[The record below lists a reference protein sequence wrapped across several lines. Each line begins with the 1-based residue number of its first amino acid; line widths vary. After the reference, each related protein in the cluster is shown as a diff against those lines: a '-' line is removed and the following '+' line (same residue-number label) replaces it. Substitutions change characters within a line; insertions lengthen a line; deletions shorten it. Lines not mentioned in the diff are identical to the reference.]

1 MSKLKISRRMITLIV
16 GIACAVIAV
25 VVALSLMLGS
35 YGSWKGYYNTLIE
48 EREHQKY
55 LDSLPLE
62 FTGISAALADGVVF
76 YDNGTA
82 DPEAYDFTVS
92 ANFTEKGREFSRKLS
107 LGDYSIE
114 VPDDFADHGGAVT
127 VSYTWQPEK
136 AEDAAE
142 DDPLPDPITK
152 TTQVNISLVAPDE
165 TVYKVTAMPTFFKP
179 GEAENMN
186 GDKVT
191 LPLLN
196 DTNYTYTEYVIE
208 GFARF
213 DYAEPKITIKKPLVA
228 ELAYKLVGAD
238 AEIEVNNVN
247 CHFEAGIEG
256 ASLSFD
262 DDSSAFVITPD
273 AENTVEFASLK
284 SDNLTI
290 AGTGTVRISG
300 TTLKTGALTVKS
312 GATLVVQDCGSAID
326 ATSLMFEAGS
336 DVTCLTSENGIML
349 RGNAKLFG
357 SLTVRDQDSNTD
369 KTGMEVVANDVSIEL
384 AETSSV
390 TFESFTYGIGRFG
403 EYTNPTVLLPYGT
416 EQTDGGSLE
425 AGEKASWYVTGEDEQ
440 THKILVMKNITA
452 GSFCNASEKVMDY
465 ESMYTVVKAPTA
477 TEEGLATA
485 EGMDDVILPVLG
497 KENYTFAEEANN
509 VVAFTHNDTKLVIRV
524 PVDGERI
531 TVDGTVYN
539 KLTAQTHL
547 STADMAVT
555 YDDVNGFTISV
566 AEGKTAEFTSLS
578 GNKLVIAGKGKVSL
592 TGSTLTTKALVVKS
606 GALLSIQGVGT
617 AIESSSI
624 LFEAGSDVTCLTTE
638 DSIKLR
644 GTAKLFGKLYIADQ
658 DGDRDKTAV
667 NIPVDGVT
675 IELARSSRITIDSFT
690 YAFGQFNGELRNAQ
704 VLMPYGTF
712 AKSSGDL
719 GDGERAGW
727 FVIDGSGRQD
737 IMTLKN
743 IKDAATMCVA
753 IVMPSLEGVTVEQQP
768 TPTTTGKATTEDGE
782 TIVLP
787 VLSKE
792 NYAFEEKEN
801 NVVTFTHYETAI
813 AFDVTVDGERLTIDG
828 TAYNKITAQTH
839 LSSADMAV
847 TYDDVNGYNLSVNE
861 GSEVT
866 FGNMKAD
873 KITLSGKGALKLTAA
888 NNALTTTDLVVSDG
902 TLNIIATMHN
912 AIVTENM
919 TIAEGATVNVTA
931 PGTTEYQNM
940 LIFNGN
946 IVINGTLS
954 AVNTGA
960 NGSTAITLNK
970 ATALMDITIGENA
983 YLYIENFEVGIG
995 VWEGNAANGKLHLP
1009 GGATRSATEEGPDPN
1024 LNTFGYYVG
1033 DGQGEEDYII
1043 KCVNI
1048 ARNYLYFP
1056 RVDVIIGQTA

>member
-16 GIACAVIAV
+16 GIGCAVIAV

-165 TVYKVTAMPTFFKP
+165 TVYKVTAMPTFFEP

-196 DTNYTYTEYVIE
+196 DTNYTYTEYVTE

-247 CHFEAGIEG
+247 CHFAVDMPN
-256 ASLSFD
+256 ASLSYD
-262 DDSSAFVITPD
+262 DDSSAFVITSD

-336 DVTCLTSENGIML
+336 DVTCLTSANGIML

-357 SLTVRDQDSNTD
+357 ALTVRDQNGDTD
-369 KTGMEVVANDVSIEL
+369 MTGMEVVANDVSIEL

-390 TFESFTYGIGRFG
+390 TFESFTFGIGRFG
-403 EYTNPTVLLPYGT
+403 SYTNPTVLLPYGT
-416 EQTDGGSLE
+416 EQTDSGSLE

-524 PVDGERI
+524 PVEGERI
-531 TVDGTVYN
+531 TIGGVTYNALTIATHLDIAVLSGSYADGAYTLTVADGETAALGAVSTSGGVTITGDGTVN
-539 KLTAQTHL
+539 V
-547 STADMAVT
+547 SGEITADVLTVRSGTALNVTNEGKAVT
-555 YDDVNGFTISV
+555 ANG
-566 AEGKTAEFTSLS
+566 
-578 GNKLVIAGKGKVSL
+578 
-592 TGSTLTTKALVVKS
+592 
-606 GALLSIQGVGT
+606 
-617 AIESSSI
+617 I
-624 LFEAGSDVTCLTTE
+624 LFEEGSNVALLTAE
-638 DSIKLR
+638 DSIVLR
-644 GTAKLFGKLYIADQ
+644 GNAQLFGTLLIKDK
-658 DGDRDKTAV
+658 DGDTDKTAV
-667 NIPVDGVT
+667 NIQVDGVT

-719 GDGERAGW
+719 GEGERAGW
-727 FVIDGSGRQD
+727 FIVDGSGRQD

-743 IKDAATMCVA
+743 ITAAATMEVA

-768 TPTTTGKATTEDGE
+768 TPTTTGKATTEDGS

-787 VLSKE
+787 VLSAK
-792 NYAFEEKEN
+792 NYAFEEKTD

-813 AFDVTVDGERLTIDG
+813 SFDVTVEGERLTVDG
-828 TAYNKITAQTH
+828 TVYNPITASTH
-839 LSSADMAV
+839 LADGDMAV
-847 TYDDVNGYNLSVNE
+847 SYADGVYTFTVAE
-861 GSEVT
+861 GKTAE
-866 FGNMKAD
+866 FGKISGKALVLD
-873 KITLSGKGALKLTAA
+873 GKGTLSLAA
-888 NNALTTTDLVVSDG
+888 ASNVLVVDELTVNAG
-902 TLNIIATMHN
+902 ILNIEASASAM
-912 AIVTENM
+912 VLDNM
-919 TIAEGATVNVTA
+919 TIAEGAAVNVTA
-931 PGTTEYQNM
+931 PTAPTDNM
-940 LIFNGN
+940 IALNN
-946 IVINGTLS
+946 RIVIDGTLTC
-954 AVNTGA
+954 VNA
-960 NGSTAITLNK
+960 SDVNKVTAIY
-970 ATALMDITIGENA
+970 ATNTNGKMDITVGRNGHVLIR
-983 YLYIENFEVGIG
+983 NFEVTFGIFSQG
-995 VWEGNAANGKLHLP
+995 VPKGMIHLP
-1009 GGATRSATEEGPDPN
+1009 AGTVAAEIEKDDSGA
-1024 LNTFGYYVG
+1024 LNNWGYYID
-1033 DGQGEEDYII
+1033 DGGEKDWLLRYESTSWTWYSNVDTD
-1043 KCVNI
+1043 I
-1048 ARNYLYFP
+1048 A
-1056 RVDVIIGQTA
+1056 AE

>member
-1 MSKLKISRRMITLIV
+1 MNKPKMSLKLIKIIV
-16 GIACAVIAV
+16 GIACGVI
-25 VVALSLMLGS
+25 VVAVALGVMFGS
-35 YGSWKGYYNTLIE
+35 YGNWRGYYDRLMA

-55 LDSLPLE
+55 LESLPLE

-127 VSYTWQPEK
+127 ISYTYQPEK

-165 TVYKVTAMPTFFKP
+165 TVYKVTAMPTFFEP

-186 GDKVT
+186 GDRVT

-196 DTNYTYTEYVIE
+196 DTNYTYTEYVTE

-213 DYAEPKITIKKPLVA
+213 DYAEPKVTVKKPLVA
-228 ELAYKLVGAD
+228 QLAFRLTADSSVEEL
-238 AEIEVNNVN
+238 NNVN
-247 CHFEAGIEG
+247 CHFAADVPN
-256 ASLSFD
+256 ASLSYD
-262 DDSSAFVITPD
+262 DGNSAFVIAADDGTV
-273 AENTVEFASLK
+273 AEFNSLTA
-284 SDNLTI
+284 DNMTI

-326 ATSLMFEAGS
+326 AASLMFEAGS

-357 SLTVRDQDSNTD
+357 ALTVRDRNGNTD

-403 EYTNPTVLLPYGT
+403 SYTNPTVLLPYGT
-416 EQTDGGSLE
+416 EQTDSGSLGD
-425 AGEKASWYVTGEDEQ
+425 GEKASWYVTGEDEQ

-452 GSFCNASEKVMDY
+452 GSFCNASAKVMDY
-465 ESMYTVVKAPTA
+465 ESIYTVVKAPTA

-497 KENYTFAEEANN
+497 KENYTFAEESDN

-524 PVDGERI
+524 PVEGERITISGVRYNPLTIVTHLDIAGLSGSYADGTYTLTVADGETAQLSGLSAAVDI
-531 TVDGTVYN
+531 TVDGTGTLEVSGSTVSVN
-539 KLTAQTHL
+539 VLT
-547 STADMAVT
+547 VR
-555 YDDVNGFTISV
+555 
-566 AEGKTAEFTSLS
+566 S
-578 GNKLVIAGKGKVSL
+578 GAKLVVQDC
-592 TGSTLTTKALVVKS
+592 TKAITANGGLV
-606 GALLSIQGVGT
+606 
-617 AIESSSI
+617 
-624 LFEAGSDVTCLTTE
+624 FEENSDVTLITAD
-638 DSIKLR
+638 DSIVLS
-644 GTAKLFGKLYIADQ
+644 GSAQLFGTLLIKDK
-658 DGDRDKTAV
+658 DGNTDKTAV

-690 YAFGQFNGELRNAQ
+690 YAFGQFSGTLRDAQ
-704 VLMPYGTF
+704 IVMPYGTF

-727 FVIDGSGRQD
+727 FVVDGSGRHD

-743 IKDAATMCVA
+743 IASGATMDVK

-801 NVVTFTHYETAI
+801 NVVTFTHYDTAI
-813 AFDVTVDGERLTIDG
+813 SFDVTVEGERLTVDG
-828 TAYNKITAQTH
+828 TVYNPITASTH
-839 LSSADMAV
+839 LASGDMAV
-847 TYDDVNGYNLSVNE
+847 SYADGVYTFTVAE
-861 GSEVT
+861 GKTAE
-866 FGNMKAD
+866 FGKISGKALALGG
-873 KITLSGKGALKLTAA
+873 KGTLSLASTS
-888 NNALTTTDLVVSDG
+888 NALVVDELTVSSG
-902 TLNIIATMHN
+902 TLNVEALS
-912 AIVTENM
+912 AAVIVYDM
-919 TIAEGATVNVTA
+919 TIAEGAAVNVTA
-931 PGTTEYQNM
+931 PTAPTGNM
-940 LIFNGN
+940 IELNN
-946 IVINGTLS
+946 KIVIDGTLTC
-954 AVNTGA
+954 VNA
-960 NGSTAITLNK
+960 SDVNKVTAIY
-970 ATALMDITIGENA
+970 ATKTDGTMDITVGRNGHVLIR
-983 YLYIENFEVGIG
+983 NFEVTFGIFSAG
-995 VWEGNAANGKLHLP
+995 VPKGTIHLP
-1009 GGATRSATEEGPDPN
+1009 AGTVEAEIEKDDSGT
-1024 LNTFGYYVG
+1024 LNNWGYYID
-1033 DGQGEEDYII
+1033 DGGERDWLLRYESTSWTYYCEVKTD
-1043 KCVNI
+1043 I
-1048 ARNYLYFP
+1048 A
-1056 RVDVIIGQTA
+1056 AE

>member
-1 MSKLKISRRMITLIV
+1 MNKPKMSLKLIKIIV
-16 GIACAVIAV
+16 GIACGVI
-25 VVALSLMLGS
+25 VVAVTLGVMLGS
-35 YGSWKGYYNTLIE
+35 YGNWRGYYDRLMA

-55 LDSLPLE
+55 LESLPLE

-127 VSYTWQPEK
+127 ISYTYQPEK

-165 TVYKVTAMPTFFKP
+165 TVYKVTAMPTFFESGK
-179 GEAENMN
+179 AENMN

-196 DTNYTYTEYVIE
+196 DTNYTYTEYVTE

-228 ELAYKLVGAD
+228 QLAFRLTAD
-238 AEIEVNNVN
+238 SPVEEVNNVN
-247 CHFEAGIEG
+247 CHFAADVPN
-256 ASLSFD
+256 ASLSYD
-262 DDSSAFVITPD
+262 DESFAFVIAAGNGAV
-273 AENTVEFASLK
+273 AEFNSLTA
-284 SDNLTI
+284 DNVTI

-357 SLTVRDQDSNTD
+357 ALTVRDQDGNTD

-403 EYTNPTVLLPYGT
+403 SYTNPTVLLPYGT
-416 EQTDGGSLE
+416 EQTDSGSLGE
-425 AGEKASWYVTGEDEQ
+425 SEKASWYVTGEDEQ

-465 ESMYTVVKAPTA
+465 ESIYTVVKAPTA

-497 KENYTFAEEANN
+497 KENYTFAEESDN

-524 PVDGERI
+524 PVEGERI
-531 TVDGTVYN
+531 TISGVRYNPLTIVTHLDIAGLSGSYADGAYTLTVADGETAALGAVSTSGGVTITGDGTVN
-539 KLTAQTHL
+539 VNGAI
-547 STADMAVT
+547 TADVLTVRSGTALNVTNAGKAVT
-555 YDDVNGFTISV
+555 ANG
-566 AEGKTAEFTSLS
+566 
-578 GNKLVIAGKGKVSL
+578 
-592 TGSTLTTKALVVKS
+592 
-606 GALLSIQGVGT
+606 
-617 AIESSSI
+617 I
-624 LFEAGSDVTCLTTE
+624 LFEEGSNVALLTAD
-638 DSIKLR
+638 DSIVLS
-644 GTAKLFGKLYIADQ
+644 GSAQLFGTLLIKDK

-690 YAFGQFNGELRNAQ
+690 YAFGQFSGELRNAQ

-719 GDGERAGW
+719 GEGERAGW
-727 FVIDGSGRQD
+727 FIVDGSGSQD

-743 IKDAATMCVA
+743 ITSGATMSVE
-753 IVMPSLEGVTVEQQP
+753 IVIPSVEGVYTVEQQP
-768 TPTTTGKATTEDGE
+768 TLTNTGLATAEGKDD
-782 TIVLP
+782 IILP
-787 VLSKE
+787 KLSKDD
-792 NYAFEEKEN
+792 YTFEAKAD
-801 NVVTFTHYETAI
+801 NVVTFTHYGTGI
-813 AFDVTVDGERLTIDG
+813 SFDVTVEGERLTVDG
-828 TAYNKITAQTH
+828 TVFDPITATTH
-839 LSSADMAV
+839 LASGDMAV
-847 TYDDVNGYNLSVNE
+847 SYADGVYTFTVAE
-861 GSEVT
+861 GKTAE
-866 FGNMKAD
+866 FGKISGKALALGG
-873 KITLSGKGALKLTAA
+873 KGTLSLASTS
-888 NNALTTTDLVVSDG
+888 NALVVDELTVSSG
-902 TLNIIATMHN
+902 TLNVEALS
-912 AIVTENM
+912 AAVIVYDM
-919 TIAEGATVNVTA
+919 TIAEGAAVNVTA
-931 PGTTEYQNM
+931 PTAPTGNM
-940 LIFNGN
+940 IELNN
-946 IVINGTLS
+946 KIVIDGTLTC
-954 AVNTGA
+954 VNA
-960 NGSTAITLNK
+960 SDVNKVTAIY
-970 ATALMDITIGENA
+970 ATKTDGTMDITVGRNGHVLIR
-983 YLYIENFEVGIG
+983 NFEVTFGIFSAG
-995 VWEGNAANGKLHLP
+995 VPKGTIHLP
-1009 GGATRSATEEGPDPN
+1009 AGTVEAEIEKDDSGT
-1024 LNTFGYYVG
+1024 LNNWGYYID
-1033 DGQGEEDYII
+1033 DGGERDWLLRYESTSWTYYCEVKTD
-1043 KCVNI
+1043 I
-1048 ARNYLYFP
+1048 A
-1056 RVDVIIGQTA
+1056 AE

>member
-1 MSKLKISRRMITLIV
+1 MNKPKMSLKLIKIIV
-16 GIACAVIAV
+16 GIACGVI
-25 VVALSLMLGS
+25 VVAVTLGVMLGS
-35 YGSWKGYYNTLIE
+35 YGNWRGYYDRLMA

-55 LDSLPLE
+55 LESLPLE

-127 VSYTWQPEK
+127 ISYTYQPEK

-165 TVYKVTAMPTFFKP
+165 TVYKVTAMPTFFEP

-186 GDKVT
+186 GNKVT

-196 DTNYTYTEYVIE
+196 DTNYTYTEYVTE

-228 ELAYKLVGAD
+228 QLAFRLTAD
-238 AEIEVNNVN
+238 SPVEEVNNVN
-247 CHFEAGIEG
+247 CHFAADMPN
-256 ASLSFD
+256 ASLSYD
-262 DDSSAFVITPD
+262 DGNSAFVIASD
-273 AENTVEFASLK
+273 DGEVAEFNSLTA
-284 SDNLTI
+284 DNVTI

-300 TTLKTGALTVKS
+300 TTLETGALTVKS

-357 SLTVRDQDSNTD
+357 ALTVRDQNGNTD

-403 EYTNPTVLLPYGT
+403 SYTNPTVLLPYGT
-416 EQTDGGSLE
+416 EQTDSGSLGD
-425 AGEKASWYVTGEDEQ
+425 GEKASWYVTGEDEQ

-465 ESMYTVVKAPTA
+465 ESIYTVVKAPTA

-485 EGMDDVILPVLG
+485 EGMDNVILPVLG
-497 KENYTFAEEANN
+497 KENYTFAEESDN

-524 PVDGERI
+524 PVEGERI
-531 TVDGTVYN
+531 TISGVRYNPLTIVTHLDIAGLNGSYADGAYTLTVADGETAALGAVSTSGGVTITGDGTVN
-539 KLTAQTHL
+539 L
-547 STADMAVT
+547 SGAITADVLTVRSGTALNVTNAGKAVT
-555 YDDVNGFTISV
+555 ANG
-566 AEGKTAEFTSLS
+566 
-578 GNKLVIAGKGKVSL
+578 
-592 TGSTLTTKALVVKS
+592 
-606 GALLSIQGVGT
+606 
-617 AIESSSI
+617 I
-624 LFEAGSDVTCLTTE
+624 LFEEGSNVALLTAD
-638 DSIKLR
+638 DSIVLS
-644 GTAKLFGKLYIADQ
+644 GSAQLFGTLLIKDK
-658 DGDRDKTAV
+658 DGDKDKTAV

-690 YAFGQFNGELRNAQ
+690 YAFGQFSGELRNAQ

-719 GDGERAGW
+719 GEGERAGW
-727 FVIDGSGRQD
+727 FIINGSGRQD

-743 IKDAATMCVA
+743 ITAGATMRVA

-768 TPTTTGKATTEDGE
+768 TPTTTGKATTEDGS

-792 NYAFEEKEN
+792 NYAFEEKTD
-801 NVVTFTHYETAI
+801 NVVTFTHYDTAI
-813 AFDVTVDGERLTIDG
+813 SFDVTVEGERLTVDG
-828 TAYNKITAQTH
+828 TVYNPITASTH
-839 LSSADMAV
+839 LADGDMAV
-847 TYDDVNGYNLSVNE
+847 SYADGVYTFTVAE
-861 GSEVT
+861 GKTAE
-866 FGNMKAD
+866 FGKISGKALALGG
-873 KITLSGKGALKLTAA
+873 KGTLSLASTS
-888 NNALTTTDLVVSDG
+888 NALVVDELTVSSG
-902 TLNIIATMHN
+902 TLNVEALS
-912 AIVTENM
+912 AAVIVYDM
-919 TIAEGATVNVTA
+919 TIAEGAAVNVTA
-931 PGTTEYQNM
+931 PTAPTGNM
-940 LIFNGN
+940 IELNN
-946 IVINGTLS
+946 KIVIDGTLTC
-954 AVNTGA
+954 VNA
-960 NGSTAITLNK
+960 SDVNKVTAIY
-970 ATALMDITIGENA
+970 ATKTDGTMDITVGRNGHVLIR
-983 YLYIENFEVGIG
+983 NFEVTFGIFSAG
-995 VWEGNAANGKLHLP
+995 VPKGTIHLP
-1009 GGATRSATEEGPDPN
+1009 AGTVEAEIEKDDSGT
-1024 LNTFGYYVG
+1024 LNNWGYYID
-1033 DGQGEEDYII
+1033 DGGERDWLLRYESTSWTYYCEVKTD
-1043 KCVNI
+1043 I
-1048 ARNYLYFP
+1048 A
-1056 RVDVIIGQTA
+1056 AE

>member
-127 VSYTWQPEK
+127 ISYTYQPGK

-165 TVYKVTAMPTFFKP
+165 TVYKVTAMPTFFEP

-196 DTNYTYTEYVIE
+196 DTNYTYTEYVTE

-213 DYAEPKITIKKPLVA
+213 DYAEPKVTVKKPLVA

-247 CHFEAGIEG
+247 CHFAVDMPN
-256 ASLSFD
+256 ASLSYD
-262 DDSSAFVITPD
+262 EDSSAFVVTSD
-273 AENTVEFASLK
+273 DGAVAEFNSLTA
-284 SDNLTI
+284 DNMTI
-290 AGTGTVRISG
+290 AGSGTVRISG

-336 DVTCLTSENGIML
+336 DVTCLTSANGIML

-357 SLTVRDQDSNTD
+357 ALTVRDQNGNTD
-369 KTGMEVVANDVSIEL
+369 MTGMEVVANDVSIEL

-403 EYTNPTVLLPYGT
+403 SYTNPTVLLPYGT
-416 EQTDGGSLE
+416 EQTGSGSLE

-524 PVDGERI
+524 PVEGERI
-531 TVDGTVYN
+531 TIGGVTYNALTIATHLDIAGLNGSYADGAYTLTVADGETAALGAVSTSGGVTITGDGTVN
-539 KLTAQTHL
+539 VSGAI
-547 STADMAVT
+547 TADVLTVRSGTALNVTNAGKAVT
-555 YDDVNGFTISV
+555 ANG
-566 AEGKTAEFTSLS
+566 
-578 GNKLVIAGKGKVSL
+578 
-592 TGSTLTTKALVVKS
+592 
-606 GALLSIQGVGT
+606 
-617 AIESSSI
+617 I
-624 LFEAGSDVTCLTTE
+624 LFEEGSNVALLTAD
-638 DSIKLR
+638 DSIVLR
-644 GTAKLFGKLYIADQ
+644 GNAQLFGTLLIKDK
-658 DGDRDKTAV
+658 DGDTDKTAV
-667 NIPVDGVT
+667 NIPVDGVI

-690 YAFGQFNGELRNAQ
+690 YAFGQFSGELRNAQ

-712 AKSSGDL
+712 AKQQGDL
-719 GDGERAGW
+719 GDGEKAGW
-727 FVIDGSGRQD
+727 FVIDGSGRHD

-743 IKDAATMCVA
+743 IQNGATMAVA
-753 IVMPSLEGVTVEQQP
+753 IVIPTHEGVYTVEKQP
-768 TPTTTGKATTEDGE
+768 TVESTGLATADGKDD
-782 TIVLP
+782 IILP
-787 VLSKE
+787 KLSKAD
-792 NYAFEEKEN
+792 YAFEEKTD

-813 AFDVTVDGERLTIDG
+813 SFDVTVDGGRLTVDG
-828 TAYNKITAQTH
+828 TAYNKLTAQTH

-873 KITLSGKGALKLTAA
+873 KITLSGKGALTLTAA

-902 TLNIIATMHN
+902 TLKITATTFN

-919 TIAEGATVNVTA
+919 TIAEGAAVNVTA
-931 PGTTEYQNM
+931 PGTTSGQNM

-954 AVNTGA
+954 AVNNGA

-983 YLYIENFEVGIG
+983 YVYIENFEVGIG
-995 VWEGNAANGKLHLP
+995 VWEGNAANGKVHLP
-1009 GGATRSATEEGPDPN
+1009 GGAVESSIEKDPETN
-1024 LNTFGYYVG
+1024 LNTFGYYVD
-1033 DGQGEEDYII
+1033 DGQGGQKYLL
-1043 KCVNI
+1043 KCVN
-1048 ARNYLYFP
+1048 ASYVSFP
-1056 RVDVIIGQTA
+1056 RVDVVIGQTA

>member
-1 MSKLKISRRMITLIV
+1 MNKPKMSLKLIKIIV
-16 GIACAVIAV
+16 GIACGVI
-25 VVALSLMLGS
+25 VVAVALGVMLGS
-35 YGSWKGYYNTLIE
+35 YGNWRGYYDRLMA

-55 LDSLPLE
+55 LESLPLE

-165 TVYKVTAMPTFFKP
+165 TVYKVTAMPTFFEP

-196 DTNYTYTEYVIE
+196 DTNYTYTEYVTE

-247 CHFEAGIEG
+247 CHFAVDMPN
-256 ASLSFD
+256 ASLSYD
-262 DDSSAFVITPD
+262 DDSSAFVITSD

-452 GSFCNASEKVMDY
+452 GPFCNASAKVMDY
-465 ESMYTVVKAPTA
+465 ESIYTVVKAPTA

-531 TVDGTVYN
+531 TIGGVTYNALTIATHLDIAGLSGSYADGAYTLTVADGETAALGAVSTSGGVTITGDGTVN
-539 KLTAQTHL
+539 V
-547 STADMAVT
+547 SGEITADVLTVRSGTALNVTNEGKAVT
-555 YDDVNGFTISV
+555 ANG
-566 AEGKTAEFTSLS
+566 
-578 GNKLVIAGKGKVSL
+578 
-592 TGSTLTTKALVVKS
+592 
-606 GALLSIQGVGT
+606 
-617 AIESSSI
+617 I
-624 LFEAGSDVTCLTTE
+624 LFEEGSNVALLTAD
-638 DSIKLR
+638 DSIVLR
-644 GTAKLFGKLYIADQ
+644 GNAQLFGTLLIKDK

-719 GDGERAGW
+719 GEGERAGW
-727 FVIDGSGRQD
+727 FIVDGSGRQD

-743 IKDAATMCVA
+743 ITAAATMEVA

-768 TPTTTGKATTEDGE
+768 TPTTTGKATTEDGS

-787 VLSKE
+787 VLSAK
-792 NYAFEEKEN
+792 NYAFEEKTD

-813 AFDVTVDGERLTIDG
+813 SFDVTVEGERLTVDG
-828 TAYNKITAQTH
+828 TVYNPITASTH
-839 LSSADMAV
+839 LADGDMAV
-847 TYDDVNGYNLSVNE
+847 SYADGVYTFTVAE
-861 GSEVT
+861 GKTVE
-866 FGNMKAD
+866 FGKISGKALVLD
-873 KITLSGKGALKLTAA
+873 GKGTLSLAA
-888 NNALTTTDLVVSDG
+888 ASNVLVVDELTVNAG
-902 TLNIIATMHN
+902 ILNIEASASAM
-912 AIVTENM
+912 VLDNM
-919 TIAEGATVNVTA
+919 TIAEGAAVNVTA
-931 PGTTEYQNM
+931 PTAPTDNM
-940 LIFNGN
+940 IALNN
-946 IVINGTLS
+946 RIVIDGTLTCVNASDVNKVTAIYATNTNGT
-954 AVNTGA
+954 
-960 NGSTAITLNK
+960 
-970 ATALMDITIGENA
+970 MDITVGRNGHVLIR
-983 YLYIENFEVGIG
+983 NFEVTFGIFSQG
-995 VWEGNAANGKLHLP
+995 VPKGMIHLP
-1009 GGATRSATEEGPDPN
+1009 AGTVAAEIEKDESGS
-1024 LNTFGYYVG
+1024 LNNWGYYID
-1033 DGQGEEDYII
+1033 DGGEKDWLLRYESTSWTWYSNVDTD
-1043 KCVNI
+1043 I
-1048 ARNYLYFP
+1048 A
-1056 RVDVIIGQTA
+1056 AE

>member
-1 MSKLKISRRMITLIV
+1 MNKPKMSLKLIKIIV
-16 GIACAVIAV
+16 GIACGVI
-25 VVALSLMLGS
+25 VVAVALGVMFGS
-35 YGSWKGYYNTLIE
+35 YGNWRGYYDRLMA

-55 LDSLPLE
+55 LESLPLE
-62 FTGISAALADGVVF
+62 LTGISAALADGVVF

-127 VSYTWQPEK
+127 ISYTYQPEK

-165 TVYKVTAMPTFFKP
+165 TVYKVTAMPTFLES

-196 DTNYTYTEYVIE
+196 DTNYTYTEYVTE
-208 GFARF
+208 GFVRF

-228 ELAYKLVGAD
+228 QLAFRLTAD
-238 AEIEVNNVN
+238 SPVEEVNNVN
-247 CHFEAGIEG
+247 CHFAADVPN
-256 ASLSFD
+256 ASLSYD
-262 DDSSAFVITPD
+262 DGNSAFVIASD
-273 AENTVEFASLK
+273 DGAVAEFGSLTA
-284 SDNLTI
+284 DNVTI

-357 SLTVRDQDSNTD
+357 ALTVRDQNGNTD

-403 EYTNPTVLLPYGT
+403 SYTNPTVLLPYGT
-416 EQTDGGSLE
+416 EQTDSGSLGE
-425 AGEKASWYVTGEDEQ
+425 SEKASWYVTGEDEQ

-465 ESMYTVVKAPTA
+465 ESIYTVVKAPTA

-485 EGMDDVILPVLG
+485 EGMDDVILPVLS
-497 KENYTFAEEANN
+497 KENYTFAEEADN

-524 PVDGERI
+524 PVEGERI
-531 TVDGTVYN
+531 TISGVRYNPLTIVTHLDIAGLNGSYADGAYTLTVADGKTAALGAVSTSGGVTITGDGTVN
-539 KLTAQTHL
+539 L
-547 STADMAVT
+547 SGAITADVLTVRSGTALNVTNAGKAVT
-555 YDDVNGFTISV
+555 ANG
-566 AEGKTAEFTSLS
+566 
-578 GNKLVIAGKGKVSL
+578 
-592 TGSTLTTKALVVKS
+592 
-606 GALLSIQGVGT
+606 
-617 AIESSSI
+617 I
-624 LFEAGSDVTCLTTE
+624 LFEEGSNVALLTAD
-638 DSIKLR
+638 DSIVLS
-644 GTAKLFGKLYIADQ
+644 GSAQLFGTLLIKDK
-658 DGDRDKTAV
+658 DGDKDKTAV

-690 YAFGQFNGELRNAQ
+690 YAFGQFSGELRNAQ

-719 GDGERAGW
+719 GEGERAGW
-727 FVIDGSGRQD
+727 FIIDGSGSQD

-743 IKDAATMCVA
+743 ITAGATMRVA

-782 TIVLP
+782 TIDLP

-792 NYAFEEKEN
+792 NYAFEEKTD
-801 NVVTFTHYETAI
+801 NVVTFTHYDTAI
-813 AFDVTVDGERLTIDG
+813 SFDVTVEGERLTVDG
-828 TAYNKITAQTH
+828 TVYNPITASTH
-839 LSSADMAV
+839 LADGDMAV
-847 TYDDVNGYNLSVNE
+847 SYADGVYTFTVAE
-861 GSEVT
+861 GKTAE
-866 FGNMKAD
+866 FGKISGKALALGG
-873 KITLSGKGALKLTAA
+873 KGTLSLASTS
-888 NNALTTTDLVVSDG
+888 NALVVDELTVSSG
-902 TLNIIATMHN
+902 TLNVEALS
-912 AIVTENM
+912 AAVIVYDM
-919 TIAEGATVNVTA
+919 TIAEGAAVNVTA
-931 PGTTEYQNM
+931 PTAPTGNM
-940 LIFNGN
+940 IELNN
-946 IVINGTLS
+946 KIVIDGTLTC
-954 AVNTGA
+954 VNA
-960 NGSTAITLNK
+960 SDVNKVTAIY
-970 ATALMDITIGENA
+970 ATKTDGTMDITVGRNGHVLIR
-983 YLYIENFEVGIG
+983 NFEVTFGIFSAG
-995 VWEGNAANGKLHLP
+995 VPKGTIHLP
-1009 GGATRSATEEGPDPN
+1009 AGTVEAEIEKDDSGT
-1024 LNTFGYYVG
+1024 LNNWGYYID
-1033 DGQGEEDYII
+1033 DGGERDWLLRYESTSWTYYCEVETD
-1043 KCVNI
+1043 I
-1048 ARNYLYFP
+1048 A
-1056 RVDVIIGQTA
+1056 AE

>member
-1 MSKLKISRRMITLIV
+1 M
-16 GIACAVIAV
+16 
-25 VVALSLMLGS
+25 
-35 YGSWKGYYNTLIE
+35 
-48 EREHQKY
+48 
-55 LDSLPLE
+55 
-62 FTGISAALADGVVF
+62 
-76 YDNGTA
+76 
-82 DPEAYDFTVS
+82 
-92 ANFTEKGREFSRKLS
+92 S

-165 TVYKVTAMPTFFKP
+165 TVYKVTAIPTFFKP

-196 DTNYTYTEYVIE
+196 DTNYTYTEYVTE

-228 ELAYKLVGAD
+228 ELAYKLVSAD
-238 AEIEVNNVN
+238 AKIEVNNVN
-247 CHFEAGIEG
+247 CHFAVDMPN
-256 ASLSFD
+256 ASLSYD
-262 DDSSAFVITPD
+262 EDSSAFVVTSD
-273 AENTVEFASLK
+273 DGAVAEFNSLTA
-284 SDNLTI
+284 DNMTI

-452 GSFCNASEKVMDY
+452 GPFCNASAKVMDY
-465 ESMYTVVKAPTA
+465 ESIYTVVKAPTA

-524 PVDGERI
+524 PVEGERI
-531 TVDGTVYN
+531 TIGGVTYNALTIVTHLDIAGLSGSYADGAYTLTVADGETAALGAVSTSGGVTITGDGTVN
-539 KLTAQTHL
+539 VSGAIAADVLTVR
-547 STADMAVT
+547 SGTALNVTNAGKAVT
-555 YDDVNGFTISV
+555 ANG
-566 AEGKTAEFTSLS
+566 
-578 GNKLVIAGKGKVSL
+578 
-592 TGSTLTTKALVVKS
+592 
-606 GALLSIQGVGT
+606 
-617 AIESSSI
+617 I
-624 LFEAGSDVTCLTTE
+624 LFEEGSNVALLTAD
-638 DSIKLR
+638 DSIVLH
-644 GTAKLFGKLYIADQ
+644 GNAQLFGTLLIKDK
-658 DGDRDKTAV
+658 DDNTDKTAV

-690 YAFGQFNGELRNAQ
+690 YAFGQFSGELRNAQ

-719 GDGERAGW
+719 GEGERAGW
-727 FVIDGSGRQD
+727 FIVDGSGRQD

-743 IKDAATMCVA
+743 ITAAATMEVA

-768 TPTTTGKATTEDGE
+768 TPTTTGKATTEDGS

-787 VLSKE
+787 VLSAK
-792 NYAFEEKEN
+792 NYAFEEKTD

-813 AFDVTVDGERLTIDG
+813 SFDVTVEGERLTVDG
-828 TAYNKITAQTH
+828 TVYNKLTAQTH

-847 TYDDVNGYNLSVNE
+847 TYDDENGYNLSVNE

-866 FGNMKAD
+866 FGTMKAD
-873 KITLSGKGALKLTAA
+873 KITLSGKGALTLTAA

-902 TLNIIATMHN
+902 TLNITATTYN

-919 TIAEGATVNVTA
+919 TIAEGAAVNVTA
-931 PGTTEYQNM
+931 PGTTSGQNM

-983 YLYIENFEVGIG
+983 YVHIENFEVGIG
-995 VWEGNAANGKLHLP
+995 VWLDMANRKVHLP
-1009 GGATRSATEEGPDPN
+1009 GGAVKSATEKDPETN
-1024 LNTFGYYVG
+1024 LNTFGYYVD
-1033 DGQGEEDYII
+1033 DGQGGQKYLL
-1043 KCVNI
+1043 KCVNAAQDSFWRI
-1048 ARNYLYFP
+1048 
-1056 RVDVIIGQTA
+1056 DVVIGQTA

>member
-25 VVALSLMLGS
+25 VVALSVMLGS
-35 YGSWKGYYNTLIE
+35 YGSWKGYYNTLVE

-127 VSYTWQPEK
+127 ISYTYQPEK

-165 TVYKVTAMPTFFKP
+165 TVYKVTAMPTFFEP

-196 DTNYTYTEYVIE
+196 DTNYTYTEYVTE

-247 CHFEAGIEG
+247 CHFAVDMPN
-256 ASLSFD
+256 ASLSYD
-262 DDSSAFVITPD
+262 EDSSAFVVTSD
-273 AENTVEFASLK
+273 DGAVAEFNSLTA
-284 SDNLTI
+284 DNMTI

-336 DVTCLTSENGIML
+336 DVTCLTSANGIML

-357 SLTVRDQDSNTD
+357 ALTVRDQNGNTD
-369 KTGMEVVANDVSIEL
+369 MTGMEVVANDVSIEL

-390 TFESFTYGIGRFG
+390 TFESFTFGIGRFG
-403 EYTNPTVLLPYGT
+403 SYTNPTVLLPYGT
-416 EQTDGGSLE
+416 EQTDSGSLE

-531 TVDGTVYN
+531 TIGGVTYNALTIATHLDIAGLSGSYADGAYTLTVADGETAQLSGLSAAVDITVDGTGTLEVSGSTVSVN
-539 KLTAQTHL
+539 VLT
-547 STADMAVT
+547 VR
-555 YDDVNGFTISV
+555 
-566 AEGKTAEFTSLS
+566 S
-578 GNKLVIAGKGKVSL
+578 GAKLVVQDC
-592 TGSTLTTKALVVKS
+592 TKAITANGGLV
-606 GALLSIQGVGT
+606 
-617 AIESSSI
+617 
-624 LFEAGSDVTCLTTE
+624 FEENSDVTLITTD
-638 DSIKLR
+638 DSIVLR
-644 GTAKLFGKLYIADQ
+644 GNAQLFGTLLIKDK
-658 DGDRDKTAV
+658 DGDTDKTAV
-667 NIPVDGVT
+667 NIPVDGVI

-690 YAFGQFNGELRNAQ
+690 YAFGQFSGDLRNAQ

-719 GDGERAGW
+719 GEGEGAGW
-727 FVIDGSGRQD
+727 FIVDGSGRQD

-743 IKDAATMCVA
+743 ITAAAAMVA
-753 IVMPSLEGVTVEQQP
+753 IVMPSLEGVTVEQKP
-768 TPTTTGKATTEDGE
+768 TPTTTGKATTEDGS

-787 VLSKE
+787 VLSAE
-792 NYAFEEKEN
+792 NYAFEEKTD

-813 AFDVTVDGERLTIDG
+813 SFDVTVEGERLTVDG
-828 TAYNKITAQTH
+828 TVYNPITASTH
-839 LSSADMAV
+839 LASGDMVV
-847 TYDDVNGYNLSVNE
+847 TYDDENGYNLSVNE
-861 GSEVT
+861 GSKVT

-873 KITLSGKGALKLTAA
+873 KITLSGKGALTLTAA

-902 TLNIIATMHN
+902 TLNITATTYN

-919 TIAEGATVNVTA
+919 TIAEGAAVNVTA
-931 PGTTEYQNM
+931 PGTTSGLNM

-954 AVNTGA
+954 AVNTGE

-970 ATALMDITIGENA
+970 STALMDITIGENA

-995 VWEGNAANGKLHLP
+995 VWEENAANGKVHLP
-1009 GGATRSATEEGPDPN
+1009 GGAVKSATEKDPETN
-1024 LNTFGYYVG
+1024 LNTFGYYVD
-1033 DGQGEEDYII
+1033 DGQGGQKYLL
-1043 KCVNI
+1043 KCVN
-1048 ARNYLYFP
+1048 ASWDYFP
-1056 RVDVIIGQTA
+1056 RIDVVIGQTA

>member
-1 MSKLKISRRMITLIV
+1 MNKPKMSLKLIKIIV
-16 GIACAVIAV
+16 GIACGVI
-25 VVALSLMLGS
+25 VVAVALGVMLGS
-35 YGSWKGYYNTLIE
+35 YGNWRGYYDRLMA

-165 TVYKVTAMPTFFKP
+165 TVYKVTAMPTFFEP

-196 DTNYTYTEYVIE
+196 DTNYTYTEYVTE

-238 AEIEVNNVN
+238 AKIEVNNVN
-247 CHFEAGIEG
+247 CHFAVDMPN
-256 ASLSFD
+256 ASLSYD
-262 DDSSAFVITPD
+262 EDSSAFVVTSD
-273 AENTVEFASLK
+273 DGAVAEFNSLTA
-284 SDNLTI
+284 DNMTI

-452 GSFCNASEKVMDY
+452 GPFCNASAKVMDY
-465 ESMYTVVKAPTA
+465 ESIYTVVKAPTA

-524 PVDGERI
+524 PVEGERI
-531 TVDGTVYN
+531 TIGGVTYNALTIATHLDIAGLSGSYADGAYTLTVADGETAALGAVSTSGGVTITGDGTVN
-539 KLTAQTHL
+539 V
-547 STADMAVT
+547 SGEITADVLTVRSGTALNVTNEGKAVT
-555 YDDVNGFTISV
+555 ANG
-566 AEGKTAEFTSLS
+566 
-578 GNKLVIAGKGKVSL
+578 
-592 TGSTLTTKALVVKS
+592 
-606 GALLSIQGVGT
+606 
-617 AIESSSI
+617 I
-624 LFEAGSDVTCLTTE
+624 LFEEGSNVALLTAE
-638 DSIKLR
+638 DSIVLR
-644 GTAKLFGKLYIADQ
+644 GNAQLFGTLLIKDK
-658 DGDRDKTAV
+658 DGDTDKTAV
-667 NIPVDGVT
+667 NIQVDGVT

-719 GDGERAGW
+719 GEGERAGW
-727 FVIDGSGRQD
+727 FIVDGSGRQD

-743 IKDAATMCVA
+743 ITAEATMSVA

-768 TPTTTGKATTEDGE
+768 TPTTTGKATTEDGS

-787 VLSKE
+787 VLSAE
-792 NYAFEEKEN
+792 NYAFEEKTD

-813 AFDVTVDGERLTIDG
+813 SFDVTVEGERLTVDG
-828 TAYNKITAQTH
+828 TVYNPITASTH
-839 LSSADMAV
+839 LASGDMAV
-847 TYDDVNGYNLSVNE
+847 SYADGVYTFTVAE
-861 GSEVT
+861 GKTAE
-866 FGNMKAD
+866 FGKISGKALALD
-873 KITLSGKGALKLTAA
+873 GKGTLSLAA
-888 NNALTTTDLVVSDG
+888 ASNVLVVDELTVNAG
-902 TLNIIATMHN
+902 ILNIEASASAM
-912 AIVTENM
+912 VLDNM
-919 TIAEGATVNVTA
+919 TIAEGAAVNVTA
-931 PGTTEYQNM
+931 PTAPTDNM
-940 LIFNGN
+940 IALNN
-946 IVINGTLS
+946 RIVIDGTLTCVNASDVNKVTAIYATNTNGT
-954 AVNTGA
+954 
-960 NGSTAITLNK
+960 
-970 ATALMDITIGENA
+970 MDITVGRNA
-983 YLYIENFEVGIG
+983 YVLIRNFEVTFGIFSQG
-995 VWEGNAANGKLHLP
+995 VPKGMIHLP
-1009 GGATRSATEEGPDPN
+1009 AGTVAAEIEKDESGS
-1024 LNTFGYYVG
+1024 LNNWGYYID
-1033 DGQGEEDYII
+1033 DGGEKDWLLRYESTSWTWYSNVETD
-1043 KCVNI
+1043 I
-1048 ARNYLYFP
+1048 A
-1056 RVDVIIGQTA
+1056 AE

>member
-1 MSKLKISRRMITLIV
+1 MNKPKMSLKLIKIIV
-16 GIACAVIAV
+16 GIACGVI
-25 VVALSLMLGS
+25 VVAVALGVMLGS
-35 YGSWKGYYNTLIE
+35 YGNWRGYYDRLMA

-165 TVYKVTAMPTFFKP
+165 TVYKVTAIPTFFKP

-196 DTNYTYTEYVIE
+196 DTNYTYTEYVTE

-228 ELAYKLVGAD
+228 ELAYKLVSAD

-247 CHFEAGIEG
+247 CHFAVDMPN
-256 ASLSFD
+256 ASLSYD
-262 DDSSAFVITPD
+262 DDSSAFVITPN

-300 TTLKTGALTVKS
+300 TTLKAGALTVKS

-336 DVTCLTSENGIML
+336 DVTCLTSANGIML

-357 SLTVRDQDSNTD
+357 ALTVRDQNGDTD

-403 EYTNPTVLLPYGT
+403 AYTNPTVLLPYGT
-416 EQTDGGSLE
+416 EQTGSGSL
-425 AGEKASWYVTGEDEQ
+425 GESERASWYVTGEDEQ

-497 KENYTFAEEANN
+497 KENYTFVEEANN

-531 TVDGTVYN
+531 TIGGVTYNALTIVTHLDIAGLNGSYADGAYTLTVADGETAALGAVSTSGSVTITGDGTVN
-539 KLTAQTHL
+539 V
-547 STADMAVT
+547 SGEITADVLTVRSGTALNVTNAGKAVT
-555 YDDVNGFTISV
+555 ANG
-566 AEGKTAEFTSLS
+566 
-578 GNKLVIAGKGKVSL
+578 
-592 TGSTLTTKALVVKS
+592 
-606 GALLSIQGVGT
+606 
-617 AIESSSI
+617 I
-624 LFEAGSDVTCLTTE
+624 LFEEGSNVALLTAD
-638 DSIKLR
+638 DSIVLR
-644 GTAKLFGKLYIADQ
+644 GNAQLFGTLLIKDK
-658 DGDRDKTAV
+658 DGDTDKTAV

-719 GDGERAGW
+719 GEGERAGW
-727 FVIDGSGRQD
+727 FIVDGSGRQD

-743 IKDAATMCVA
+743 ITAAATMSVA

-768 TPTTTGKATTEDGE
+768 TPTTTGKATTEDGS

-787 VLSKE
+787 VLSAE
-792 NYAFEEKEN
+792 NYAFEEKTD

-813 AFDVTVDGERLTIDG
+813 SFDVTVDGERLTVDG
-828 TAYNKITAQTH
+828 TVYNPITASTH
-839 LSSADMAV
+839 LASGDMAV
-847 TYDDVNGYNLSVNE
+847 SYADGAYTFTVAE
-861 GSEVT
+861 GKTAE
-866 FGNMKAD
+866 FG
-873 KITLSGKGALKLTAA
+873 KISGKAL
-888 NNALTTTDLVVSDG
+888 ALDGKGTLLLKSTSNVLVVDELTVSSG
-902 TLNIIATMHN
+902 TLNVEALS
-912 AIVTENM
+912 AAVIVYDM
-919 TIAEGATVNVTA
+919 TIAEGAAVNVTA
-931 PGTTEYQNM
+931 PTAPTDNM
-940 LIFNGN
+940 IALNN
-946 IVINGTLS
+946 KIVIDGTLTC
-954 AVNTGA
+954 VNA
-960 NGSTAITLNK
+960 SDVNKVTAIY
-970 ATALMDITIGENA
+970 ATRTDGTMDITVGRNGHVLIR
-983 YLYIENFEVGIG
+983 NFEVTFGIFSQG
-995 VWEGNAANGKLHLP
+995 VPKGMIHLP
-1009 GGATRSATEEGPDPN
+1009 AGTVAAEIEKDESGS
-1024 LNTFGYYVG
+1024 LNNWGYYID
-1033 DGQGEEDYII
+1033 DGGEKDWLLRYESTSWTWYSNVETD
-1043 KCVNI
+1043 I
-1048 ARNYLYFP
+1048 AA
-1056 RVDVIIGQTA
+1056 G

>member
-35 YGSWKGYYNTLIE
+35 YGSWKGYYNALIR

-165 TVYKVTAMPTFFKP
+165 TVYKVTAMPTFFEP

-196 DTNYTYTEYVIE
+196 DTNYTYTEYVTE
-208 GFARF
+208 KFTRF

-247 CHFEAGIEG
+247 CHFAVDMPN
-256 ASLSFD
+256 ASLSYD

-336 DVTCLTSENGIML
+336 DVTCLTSANGIML

-357 SLTVRDQDSNTD
+357 ALTVRDQNGDTD
-369 KTGMEVVANDVSIEL
+369 MTGMEVVANDVSIEL

-390 TFESFTYGIGRFG
+390 TFESFTFGIGRFG
-403 EYTNPTVLLPYGT
+403 SYTNPTVLLPYGT
-416 EQTDGGSLE
+416 EQTDSGSLE

-452 GSFCNASEKVMDY
+452 GPFCNASEKVMDY

-524 PVDGERI
+524 PVEGERI
-531 TVDGTVYN
+531 TIGGVTYNALTIATHLDIAGLSGSYADGAYTLTVADGETAALGAVSTSGGVTITGDGTVN
-539 KLTAQTHL
+539 V
-547 STADMAVT
+547 SGEITADVLTVRSGTALNVTNEGKAVT
-555 YDDVNGFTISV
+555 ANG
-566 AEGKTAEFTSLS
+566 
-578 GNKLVIAGKGKVSL
+578 
-592 TGSTLTTKALVVKS
+592 
-606 GALLSIQGVGT
+606 
-617 AIESSSI
+617 I
-624 LFEAGSDVTCLTTE
+624 LFEEGSNVALLTAE
-638 DSIKLR
+638 DSIVLH
-644 GTAKLFGKLYIADQ
+644 GNAQLFGTLLIKDK

-727 FVIDGSGRQD
+727 FVIDGSGSQD

-743 IKDAATMCVA
+743 ITADATMEVA

-792 NYAFEEKEN
+792 NYAFEEKTD

-813 AFDVTVDGERLTIDG
+813 SFDVTVEGERLTVDG
-828 TAYNKITAQTH
+828 TVYNPLTASTH
-839 LSSADMAV
+839 LASGDMAV
-847 TYDDVNGYNLSVNE
+847 SYADGVYTFTVAE
-861 GSEVT
+861 GKTAE
-866 FGNMKAD
+866 FG
-873 KITLSGKGALKLTAA
+873 KISGKALALDGKGTLTLTAA

-902 TLNIIATMHN
+902 TLKITATTYN

-919 TIAEGATVNVTA
+919 TIAEGAAVNVTA
-931 PGTTEYQNM
+931 PGTTSGQNM

-954 AVNTGA
+954 AVNNGA

-970 ATALMDITIGENA
+970 STALMDITIGENA

-995 VWEGNAANGKLHLP
+995 VWEGNAANGKVHLP
-1009 GGATRSATEEGPDPN
+1009 GGAAKSAIEKDPETN
-1024 LNTFGYYVG
+1024 LNTFGYYVD
-1033 DGQGEEDYII
+1033 DGQGGQKYLL
-1043 KCVNI
+1043 KYVNVSWDS
-1048 ARNYLYFP
+1048 FP
-1056 RVDVIIGQTA
+1056 RVDVVIGQTA

>member
-35 YGSWKGYYNTLIE
+35 YGSWKGYYDTLIR

-165 TVYKVTAMPTFFKP
+165 TVYKVTAMPTFFEP

-196 DTNYTYTEYVIE
+196 DTNYTYTEYVTE

-247 CHFEAGIEG
+247 CHFAVDMPN
-256 ASLSFD
+256 ASLSYD
-262 DDSSAFVITPD
+262 DDSSAFVITSD

-336 DVTCLTSENGIML
+336 DVTCLTSQNGIML

-357 SLTVRDQDSNTD
+357 ALTVRDQNGDTD
-369 KTGMEVVANDVSIEL
+369 MTGMEVVANDVSIEL

-403 EYTNPTVLLPYGT
+403 SYTNPTVLLPYGT
-416 EQTDGGSLE
+416 EQTDSGSLE

-524 PVDGERI
+524 TVDGERI
-531 TVDGTVYN
+531 TIGGVTYNALTIATHLDIAGLSGSYADGVYTLTVADGETAALGAVSTSGGVTITGDGTVN
-539 KLTAQTHL
+539 V
-547 STADMAVT
+547 SGEITADVLTVRSGTALNVTNAGKAVT
-555 YDDVNGFTISV
+555 ANG
-566 AEGKTAEFTSLS
+566 
-578 GNKLVIAGKGKVSL
+578 
-592 TGSTLTTKALVVKS
+592 
-606 GALLSIQGVGT
+606 
-617 AIESSSI
+617 I
-624 LFEAGSDVTCLTTE
+624 LFEEGSNVALLTAE
-638 DSIKLR
+638 DSIVLR
-644 GTAKLFGKLYIADQ
+644 GNAQLFGTLLIKDK

-690 YAFGQFNGELRNAQ
+690 YAFGQFSGELRNAQ

-801 NVVTFTHYETAI
+801 NVVTFTHYKTGLS
-813 AFDVTVDGERLTIDG
+813 FDVTVDGGRLTVDG
-828 TAYNKITAQTH
+828 TKYNKITAQTH

-902 TLNIIATMHN
+902 RLNITATTYN

-919 TIAEGATVNVTA
+919 TIAEGAAVNVTA
-931 PGTTEYQNM
+931 PGTTKDMNM

-954 AVNTGA
+954 VVNNGA

-970 ATALMDITIGENA
+970 STALMDITIGENA
-983 YLYIENFEVGIG
+983 YVHIENFEVGIG
-995 VWEGNAANGKLHLP
+995 VWQDTANRKVHLP
-1009 GGATRSATEEGPDPN
+1009 GGAAKSAIEKDPVTN
-1024 LNTFGYYVG
+1024 LNTFGYYVD
-1033 DGQGEEDYII
+1033 DGQGGQKYLL
-1043 KCVNI
+1043 KCVNVSWD
-1048 ARNYLYFP
+1048 YFY
-1056 RVDVIIGQTA
+1056 RVDVVIGQTA

>member
-55 LDSLPLE
+55 LESLPLE

-127 VSYTWQPEK
+127 ISYTYQPEK

-165 TVYKVTAMPTFFKP
+165 TVYKVTAMPTFFEP

-196 DTNYTYTEYVIE
+196 DTNYTYTEYVTE

-228 ELAYKLVGAD
+228 QLAYKLVGAD

-247 CHFEAGIEG
+247 CHFKSGIEG

-262 DDSSAFVITPD
+262 DDSSAFVVTPD

-290 AGTGTVRISG
+290 AGSGTVRISG

-357 SLTVRDQDSNTD
+357 ALTVRDQNGDTD
-369 KTGMEVVANDVSIEL
+369 MTGMEVLANDVSIEL

-390 TFESFTYGIGRFG
+390 TFESFTFGIGRFG
-403 EYTNPTVLLPYGT
+403 SYTNPTVLLPYGT

-531 TVDGTVYN
+531 TIGGVTYNALTIATHLDIAGLSGSYADGAYTLTVADGETAALGAVSTSGGVTITGDGTVN
-539 KLTAQTHL
+539 V
-547 STADMAVT
+547 SGEITADVLTVRSGTALNVTNEGKAVT
-555 YDDVNGFTISV
+555 ANG
-566 AEGKTAEFTSLS
+566 
-578 GNKLVIAGKGKVSL
+578 
-592 TGSTLTTKALVVKS
+592 
-606 GALLSIQGVGT
+606 
-617 AIESSSI
+617 I
-624 LFEAGSDVTCLTTE
+624 LFEEGSNVALLTAD
-638 DSIKLR
+638 DSIVLH
-644 GTAKLFGKLYIADQ
+644 GNAQLFGTLLIKDK

-719 GDGERAGW
+719 GEGERAGW

-743 IKDAATMCVA
+743 ITADATMCVA

-768 TPTTTGKATTEDGE
+768 TPTTTGKATTEDGS
-782 TIVLP
+782 TIDLP
-787 VLSKE
+787 VLSAE
-792 NYAFEEKEN
+792 NYAFEEKTD

-813 AFDVTVDGERLTIDG
+813 SFDVTVEGERLTVDG
-828 TAYNKITAQTH
+828 TVYNPITASTH
-839 LSSADMAV
+839 LADGDMAV
-847 TYDDVNGYNLSVNE
+847 SYADGVYTFTVAE
-861 GSEVT
+861 GKTAE
-866 FGNMKAD
+866 FG
-873 KITLSGKGALKLTAA
+873 KISGKALALDGKGTLTLTAA

-902 TLNIIATMHN
+902 TLNITATMHN

-983 YLYIENFEVGIG
+983 YVYIENFEVGIG
-995 VWEGNAANGKLHLP
+995 VWEGNAANGKVHLP
-1009 GGATRSATEEGPDPN
+1009 GGAAKSATEKDPETN
-1024 LNTFGYYVG
+1024 LNTFGYYVD
-1033 DGQGEEDYII
+1033 DGQGGQKYLL
-1043 KCVNI
+1043 KCVN
-1048 ARNYLYFP
+1048 ASWDSFP
-1056 RVDVIIGQTA
+1056 RVDVVIGQTA

>member
-35 YGSWKGYYNTLIE
+35 YGSWKGYYDRLMA

-55 LDSLPLE
+55 LESLPLE

-196 DTNYTYTEYVIE
+196 DTNYTYTEYVTE
-208 GFARF
+208 KFTRF

-228 ELAYKLVGAD
+228 ELAYKLVSAD

-247 CHFEAGIEG
+247 CYFAVDMPN
-256 ASLSFD
+256 ASFSFD

-369 KTGMEVVANDVSIEL
+369 KTGMEVLANDVSIEL

-403 EYTNPTVLLPYGT
+403 AYTNPTVLLPYGT

-531 TVDGTVYN
+531 TIGGVTYNALTIVTHLDIAGLNGSYADGAYTLTVADGETAALGAVSTSGGVTITGDGTMNVSG
-539 KLTAQTHL
+539 AI
-547 STADMAVT
+547 TADVLTVRSGTALNVTNAGKAVT
-555 YDDVNGFTISV
+555 ANG
-566 AEGKTAEFTSLS
+566 
-578 GNKLVIAGKGKVSL
+578 
-592 TGSTLTTKALVVKS
+592 
-606 GALLSIQGVGT
+606 
-617 AIESSSI
+617 I
-624 LFEAGSDVTCLTTE
+624 LFEEGSNVALLTAD
-638 DSIKLR
+638 DSIVLR
-644 GTAKLFGKLYIADQ
+644 GNAQLFGTLLIKDK

-743 IKDAATMCVA
+743 ITAAAAMVE

-768 TPTTTGKATTEDGE
+768 TPTTTGKATTEDGS
-782 TIVLP
+782 TIDLP
-787 VLSKE
+787 VLSAE
-792 NYAFEEKEN
+792 NYAFEEKTD

-813 AFDVTVDGERLTIDG
+813 SFDVTVEGERLTVDG
-828 TAYNKITAQTH
+828 TVYNKLTAQTH
-839 LSSADMAV
+839 LSTADMAV
-847 TYDDVNGYNLSVNE
+847 TYDDENGYNLSVND

-873 KITLSGKGALKLTAA
+873 KITLSGKGALTLTAA

-902 TLNIIATMHN
+902 TLKITATTFN

-919 TIAEGATVNVTA
+919 TIAEGAAVNVTA
-931 PGTTEYQNM
+931 PGTTSGQNM

-954 AVNTGA
+954 AVNNGA

-995 VWEGNAANGKLHLP
+995 VWLDMANRKVHLP
-1009 GGATRSATEEGPDPN
+1009 GGAAKSAIEKDPVTN
-1024 LNTFGYYVG
+1024 LNSFGYYVD
-1033 DGQGEEDYII
+1033 DGQGGQKYLI
-1043 KCVNI
+1043 KCVN
-1048 ARNYLYFP
+1048 ASWDYFY
-1056 RVDVIIGQTA
+1056 RVDVVIGQTA

>member
-1 MSKLKISRRMITLIV
+1 MNKPKMSLKLIKIIV
-16 GIACAVIAV
+16 GIACGVI
-25 VVALSLMLGS
+25 VVAVTLGVMLGS
-35 YGSWKGYYNTLIE
+35 YGNWRGYYDRLMA

-55 LDSLPLE
+55 LESLPLE
-62 FTGISAALADGVVF
+62 LTGISAALADGVVF

-127 VSYTWQPEK
+127 ISYTYQPEK

-165 TVYKVTAMPTFFKP
+165 TVYKVTAMPTFFESGK
-179 GEAENMN
+179 AENMN

-196 DTNYTYTEYVIE
+196 DTNYTYTEYVTE

-228 ELAYKLVGAD
+228 QLAFRLTAD
-238 AEIEVNNVN
+238 SPVEEVSNVN
-247 CHFEAGIEG
+247 CHFAADVPN
-256 ASLSFD
+256 ASLSYD
-262 DDSSAFVITPD
+262 DGNSAFVIASGNGAV
-273 AENTVEFASLK
+273 AEFNSLTA
-284 SDNLTI
+284 DNVTI

-300 TTLKTGALTVKS
+300 TTLETGALTVKS
-312 GATLVVQDCGSAID
+312 GATLVVKDCGSAID

-336 DVTCLTSENGIML
+336 DVTCLTSQNGIML

-357 SLTVRDQDSNTD
+357 ALTVRDQNGNTD

-390 TFESFTYGIGRFG
+390 TFEFFTYGIGRFG
-403 EYTNPTVLLPYGT
+403 SYTNPTVLLPYGT
-416 EQTDGGSLE
+416 EQTDSGSLGE
-425 AGEKASWYVTGEDEQ
+425 SEKASWYVTGEDEQ

-465 ESMYTVVKAPTA
+465 ESIYTVVKAPTA

-497 KENYTFAEEANN
+497 KENYTFAEESDN

-524 PVDGERI
+524 PVEGERI
-531 TVDGTVYN
+531 TISGVRYNPLTIVTHLDIAGLNGSYADGAYTLTVADGGTAALGAVSTSGGVTITGDGTVN
-539 KLTAQTHL
+539 L
-547 STADMAVT
+547 SGAITADVLTVRSGTALNVTNAGKAVT
-555 YDDVNGFTISV
+555 ANG
-566 AEGKTAEFTSLS
+566 
-578 GNKLVIAGKGKVSL
+578 
-592 TGSTLTTKALVVKS
+592 
-606 GALLSIQGVGT
+606 
-617 AIESSSI
+617 I
-624 LFEAGSDVTCLTTE
+624 LFEEGSNVALLTAD
-638 DSIKLR
+638 DSIVLS
-644 GTAKLFGKLYIADQ
+644 GSAQLFGTLLIKDK
-658 DGDRDKTAV
+658 DGDKDKTAV

-690 YAFGQFNGELRNAQ
+690 YAFGQFSGELRNAQ

-719 GDGERAGW
+719 GEGERAGW
-727 FVIDGSGRQD
+727 FIIDGSGRQD

-743 IKDAATMCVA
+743 ITAGATMSVK

-792 NYAFEEKEN
+792 NYAFEEKTD
-801 NVVTFTHYETAI
+801 NVVTFTHYDTAI
-813 AFDVTVDGERLTIDG
+813 SFDVTVEGERLTVDG
-828 TAYNKITAQTH
+828 TVYNPITASTH
-839 LSSADMAV
+839 LASRDMAV
-847 TYDDVNGYNLSVNE
+847 SYADGVYTLTVAE
-861 GSEVT
+861 GKTAE
-866 FGNMKAD
+866 FGKISGKALALGG
-873 KITLSGKGALKLTAA
+873 KGTLSLASTS
-888 NNALTTTDLVVSDG
+888 NALVVDELTVSSG
-902 TLNIIATMHN
+902 TLNVEALS
-912 AIVTENM
+912 AAVIVYDM
-919 TIAEGATVNVTA
+919 TIAEGAAVNVTA
-931 PGTTEYQNM
+931 PTAPTGNM
-940 LIFNGN
+940 IELNN
-946 IVINGTLS
+946 KIVIDGTLTC
-954 AVNTGA
+954 VNA
-960 NGSTAITLNK
+960 SDVNKVTAIY
-970 ATALMDITIGENA
+970 ATKTDGTMDITVGRNGHVLIR
-983 YLYIENFEVGIG
+983 NFEVTFGIFSAG
-995 VWEGNAANGKLHLP
+995 VPKGTIHLP
-1009 GGATRSATEEGPDPN
+1009 AGTVEAEIEKDDSGT
-1024 LNTFGYYVG
+1024 LNNWGYYID
-1033 DGQGEEDYII
+1033 DGGERDWLLRYESTSWTYYCEVKTD
-1043 KCVNI
+1043 I
-1048 ARNYLYFP
+1048 A
-1056 RVDVIIGQTA
+1056 AE

>member
-35 YGSWKGYYNTLIE
+35 YGSWKGYYDTLIR

-165 TVYKVTAMPTFFKP
+165 TVYKVTAMPTFFEP

-196 DTNYTYTEYVIE
+196 DTNYTYTEYVTE
-208 GFARF
+208 KFTRF

-247 CHFEAGIEG
+247 CHFAVDMPN
-256 ASLSFD
+256 ASLSYD
-262 DDSSAFVITPD
+262 DDSSAFVITSD

-336 DVTCLTSENGIML
+336 DVTCLTSANGIML

-357 SLTVRDQDSNTD
+357 ALTVRDQNGDTD
-369 KTGMEVVANDVSIEL
+369 MTGMEVVANDVSIEL

-390 TFESFTYGIGRFG
+390 TFESFTFGIGRFG
-403 EYTNPTVLLPYGT
+403 SYTNPTVLLPYGT
-416 EQTDGGSLE
+416 EQTDSGSLE

-524 PVDGERI
+524 PVEGERI
-531 TVDGTVYN
+531 TIGGVTYNALTIATHLDIAGLSGSYADGVYTLTVADGETAALGAVSTSGGVTITGDGTVN
-539 KLTAQTHL
+539 V
-547 STADMAVT
+547 SGEITADVLTVRSGTALNVTNAGKAVT
-555 YDDVNGFTISV
+555 ANG
-566 AEGKTAEFTSLS
+566 
-578 GNKLVIAGKGKVSL
+578 
-592 TGSTLTTKALVVKS
+592 
-606 GALLSIQGVGT
+606 
-617 AIESSSI
+617 I
-624 LFEAGSDVTCLTTE
+624 LFEEGSNVALLTAE
-638 DSIKLR
+638 DSIVLR
-644 GTAKLFGKLYIADQ
+644 GNAQLFGTLLIKDK

-690 YAFGQFNGELRNAQ
+690 YAFGQFSGELRNAQ

-719 GDGERAGW
+719 GEGERAGW
-727 FVIDGSGRQD
+727 FIVDGSGRQD

-743 IKDAATMCVA
+743 ITAAATMEVA
-753 IVMPSLEGVTVEQQP
+753 IVMPSLEGVTVERQP

-813 AFDVTVDGERLTIDG
+813 SFDVTVDGERLTIDG
-828 TAYNKITAQTH
+828 TAYNKLTAQTH

-847 TYDDVNGYNLSVNE
+847 TYDDENGYNLSVNE

-873 KITLSGKGALKLTAA
+873 KITLSGKGVLKLTAA

-902 TLNIIATMHN
+902 TLKITATTYN

-919 TIAEGATVNVTA
+919 TIAEGAAVNVTA
-931 PGTTEYQNM
+931 PGTTSGQNM

-954 AVNTGA
+954 AVNNGA
-960 NGSTAITLNK
+960 NG
-970 ATALMDITIGENA
+970 DRHYPE
-983 YLYIENFEVGIG
+983 
-995 VWEGNAANGKLHLP
+995 
-1009 GGATRSATEEGPDPN
+1009 
-1024 LNTFGYYVG
+1024 
-1033 DGQGEEDYII
+1033 
-1043 KCVNI
+1043 
-1048 ARNYLYFP
+1048 
-1056 RVDVIIGQTA
+1056 

>member
-1 MSKLKISRRMITLIV
+1 MNKPKMSLKLIKIIV
-16 GIACAVIAV
+16 GIACGVI
-25 VVALSLMLGS
+25 VVAVALGVMLGS
-35 YGSWKGYYNTLIE
+35 YGNWRGYYDRLMA

-55 LDSLPLE
+55 LESLPLTLE
-62 FTGISAALADGVVF
+62 SISAELAEGVTY

-165 TVYKVTAMPTFFKP
+165 TVYKVTAMPTFFEP

-196 DTNYTYTEYVIE
+196 DTNYTYTEYVTE

-247 CHFEAGIEG
+247 CHFAVDMPN
-256 ASLSFD
+256 ASLSYD
-262 DDSSAFVITPD
+262 DDSSAFVITSD

-357 SLTVRDQDSNTD
+357 ALTVRDQNGNTD
-369 KTGMEVVANDVSIEL
+369 MTGMEVLANDVSIEL

-403 EYTNPTVLLPYGT
+403 AYTNPTVLLPYGT
-416 EQTDGGSLE
+416 EQTGSGSLE
-425 AGEKASWYVTGEDEQ
+425 ESERASWYVTGEDEQ
-440 THKILVMKNITA
+440 THKILVMKKITA

-531 TVDGTVYN
+531 TIGGVTYNALTIVTHLDIAGLSGSYADGAYTLTVADGETAALGAVSTSGGVTITGDGTVN
-539 KLTAQTHL
+539 V
-547 STADMAVT
+547 SGEITADVLTVRSGTALNVTNAGKAVT
-555 YDDVNGFTISV
+555 ANG
-566 AEGKTAEFTSLS
+566 
-578 GNKLVIAGKGKVSL
+578 
-592 TGSTLTTKALVVKS
+592 
-606 GALLSIQGVGT
+606 
-617 AIESSSI
+617 I
-624 LFEAGSDVTCLTTE
+624 LFEEGSNVALLTAD
-638 DSIKLR
+638 DSIVLR
-644 GTAKLFGKLYIADQ
+644 GNAQLFGTLLIKDK
-658 DGDRDKTAV
+658 DGDTDKTAV

-712 AKSSGDL
+712 AKTSGDL
-719 GDGERAGW
+719 GEGERAGW
-727 FVIDGSGRQD
+727 FIVDGSGRQD

-743 IKDAATMCVA
+743 ITAAATMCVA

-768 TPTTTGKATTEDGE
+768 TPTTKGKATTEDGS

-787 VLSKE
+787 VLSAE
-792 NYAFEEKEN
+792 NYAFEEKTD

-813 AFDVTVDGERLTIDG
+813 SFDVTVEGERLTVDG
-828 TAYNKITAQTH
+828 TVYNPITASTH
-839 LSSADMAV
+839 LASGDMAV
-847 TYDDVNGYNLSVNE
+847 SYADGVYTFTVAE
-861 GSEVT
+861 GKTAE
-866 FGNMKAD
+866 FG
-873 KITLSGKGALKLTAA
+873 KISGKALALDGKGTLLLKSTS
-888 NNALTTTDLVVSDG
+888 NALVVDELTVSSG
-902 TLNIIATMHN
+902 TLNVEALS
-912 AIVTENM
+912 AAVVVYDM
-919 TIAEGATVNVTA
+919 TIAEGAAVNVTA
-931 PGTTEYQNM
+931 PTAPTDNM
-940 LIFNGN
+940 IALNN
-946 IVINGTLS
+946 KIVIDGTLTCVNASDVNKVTAIYATNTNGT
-954 AVNTGA
+954 
-960 NGSTAITLNK
+960 
-970 ATALMDITIGENA
+970 MDITVGRNGHVLIR
-983 YLYIENFEVGIG
+983 NFEVTFGIFYPDVPG
-995 VWEGNAANGKLHLP
+995 GTIHLP
-1009 GGATRSATEEGPDPN
+1009 AGTVAAEIEKDDSGT
-1024 LNTFGYYVG
+1024 LNNWGYYID
-1033 DGQGEEDYII
+1033 DGGEKDWLLRYESTSWTYYSKVETD
-1043 KCVNI
+1043 I
-1048 ARNYLYFP
+1048 AA
-1056 RVDVIIGQTA
+1056 G

>member
-1 MSKLKISRRMITLIV
+1 MNKPKMSLKLIKIIV
-16 GIACAVIAV
+16 GIACGVI
-25 VVALSLMLGS
+25 VVAVALGVMFGS
-35 YGSWKGYYNTLIE
+35 YGNWRGYYDRLMA

-55 LDSLPLE
+55 LESLPLE

-127 VSYTWQPEK
+127 ISYTYQPEK

-165 TVYKVTAMPTFFKP
+165 TVYKVTAMPTFFEP

-186 GDKVT
+186 GDRVT

-196 DTNYTYTEYVIE
+196 DTNYTYTEYVTE

-228 ELAYKLVGAD
+228 QLAFKLTADSPKEEL
-238 AEIEVNNVN
+238 NNVN
-247 CHFEAGIEG
+247 CHFAADVPN
-256 ASLSFD
+256 ASLSYD
-262 DDSSAFVITPD
+262 DGNSAFVIASGNGAV
-273 AENTVEFASLK
+273 AEFNSLTA
-284 SDNLTI
+284 DNVTI
-290 AGTGTVRISG
+290 AGTGTVKISG

-357 SLTVRDQDSNTD
+357 ALTVRDQDGNTD

-403 EYTNPTVLLPYGT
+403 SYTNPTVLLPYGT
-416 EQTDGGSLE
+416 EQTDSGSL
-425 AGEKASWYVTGEDEQ
+425 GESERASWYVTGEDEQ
-440 THKILVMKNITA
+440 THKILVMKKITA
-452 GSFCNASEKVMDY
+452 SSFCNASEKVMDY
-465 ESMYTVVKAPTA
+465 ESIYTVVKAPTA

-485 EGMDDVILPVLG
+485 EGMDNVILPVLG
-497 KENYTFAEEANN
+497 KENYTFAEEADN

-524 PVDGERI
+524 PVEGERI
-531 TVDGTVYN
+531 TISGVRYNPLTIVTHLDIAGLSGSYADGAYTLTVADGATAALGAVSTSGGVTITGDGTVN
-539 KLTAQTHL
+539 L
-547 STADMAVT
+547 SGAITADVLTVRSGTALNVTNAGKAVT
-555 YDDVNGFTISV
+555 ANG
-566 AEGKTAEFTSLS
+566 
-578 GNKLVIAGKGKVSL
+578 
-592 TGSTLTTKALVVKS
+592 
-606 GALLSIQGVGT
+606 
-617 AIESSSI
+617 I
-624 LFEAGSDVTCLTTE
+624 LFEEGSNVALLTAD
-638 DSIKLR
+638 DSIVLS
-644 GTAKLFGKLYIADQ
+644 GSAQLFGTLLIKDK
-658 DGDRDKTAV
+658 DGNTDKTAV

-690 YAFGQFNGELRNAQ
+690 YAFGQFSGELRNAQ

-719 GDGERAGW
+719 GEGERAGW
-727 FVIDGSGRQD
+727 FIIDGSGRQD

-743 IKDAATMCVA
+743 ITAGATMSVK

-768 TPTTTGKATTEDGE
+768 TPTTTGKATTEDGS

-792 NYAFEEKEN
+792 NYAFEEKTD
-801 NVVTFTHYETAI
+801 NVVTFTHYETEI
-813 AFDVTVDGERLTIDG
+813 SFDVTVEGERLTVDG
-828 TAYNKITAQTH
+828 TVYNPITASTH
-839 LSSADMAV
+839 LADGDMAV
-847 TYDDVNGYNLSVNE
+847 SYADGVYTFTVAE
-861 GSEVT
+861 GKTAE
-866 FGNMKAD
+866 FGKISGKALALGG
-873 KITLSGKGALKLTAA
+873 KGTLSLASTS
-888 NNALTTTDLVVSDG
+888 NALVVDELTVSSG
-902 TLNIIATMHN
+902 TLNVEALS
-912 AIVTENM
+912 AAVIVYDM
-919 TIAEGATVNVTA
+919 TIAEGAAVNVTA
-931 PGTTEYQNM
+931 PTAPTGNM
-940 LIFNGN
+940 IELNN
-946 IVINGTLS
+946 KIVIDGTLTC
-954 AVNTGA
+954 VNA
-960 NGSTAITLNK
+960 SDVNKVTAIY
-970 ATALMDITIGENA
+970 ATKTDGTMDITVGRNGHVLIR
-983 YLYIENFEVGIG
+983 NFEVTFGIFSAG
-995 VWEGNAANGKLHLP
+995 VPKGTIHLP
-1009 GGATRSATEEGPDPN
+1009 AGTVEAEIEKDDSGT
-1024 LNTFGYYVG
+1024 LNNWGYYID
-1033 DGQGEEDYII
+1033 DGGERDWLLRYESTSWTYYCEVKTD
-1043 KCVNI
+1043 I
-1048 ARNYLYFP
+1048 A
-1056 RVDVIIGQTA
+1056 AE

>member
-35 YGSWKGYYNTLIE
+35 YGSWKGYYNTLIR

-165 TVYKVTAMPTFFKP
+165 TVYKVTAMPTFFEP

-196 DTNYTYTEYVIE
+196 DTNYTYTEYVTE

-247 CHFEAGIEG
+247 CHFAVDMPN
-256 ASLSFD
+256 ASLSYD
-262 DDSSAFVITPD
+262 DDSSAFVITSD

-336 DVTCLTSENGIML
+336 DVTCLTSANGIML

-357 SLTVRDQDSNTD
+357 ALTVRDQNGDTD
-369 KTGMEVVANDVSIEL
+369 MTGMEVVANDVSIEL

-390 TFESFTYGIGRFG
+390 TFESFTFGIGRFG
-403 EYTNPTVLLPYGT
+403 SYTNPTVLLPYGT
-416 EQTDGGSLE
+416 EQTGSGSLE

-531 TVDGTVYN
+531 TIGGVTYNALTIATHLDIAGLSGSYADGAYTLTVADGETAALGAVSTSGGVTITGDGTVN
-539 KLTAQTHL
+539 V
-547 STADMAVT
+547 SGEITADVLTVRSGTALNVTNAGKAVT
-555 YDDVNGFTISV
+555 ANG
-566 AEGKTAEFTSLS
+566 
-578 GNKLVIAGKGKVSL
+578 
-592 TGSTLTTKALVVKS
+592 
-606 GALLSIQGVGT
+606 
-617 AIESSSI
+617 I
-624 LFEAGSDVTCLTTE
+624 LFEEGSNVALLTAE
-638 DSIKLR
+638 DSIVLH
-644 GTAKLFGKLYIADQ
+644 GNAQLFGTLLIKDK

-792 NYAFEEKEN
+792 NYAFEEKTD

-813 AFDVTVDGERLTIDG
+813 SFDVTVDGERLTIDG

-873 KITLSGKGALKLTAA
+873 KITLSGKGALTLTAA

-902 TLNIIATMHN
+902 TLNITATTYN

-919 TIAEGATVNVTA
+919 TIAEGAAVNVTA
-931 PGTTEYQNM
+931 PGTTSGQNM

-983 YLYIENFEVGIG
+983 YVHIENFEVGIG
-995 VWEGNAANGKLHLP
+995 VWLDMANRKVHLP
-1009 GGATRSATEEGPDPN
+1009 GGAVKSATEKDPGTN
-1024 LNTFGYYVG
+1024 LNTFGYYVD
-1033 DGQGEEDYII
+1033 DGQGGQKYLL
-1043 KCVNI
+1043 KCVNVSWD
-1048 ARNYLYFP
+1048 YFY
-1056 RVDVIIGQTA
+1056 RVDVVIGQTA

>member
-35 YGSWKGYYNTLIE
+35 YGSWKGYYNTLIR

-165 TVYKVTAMPTFFKP
+165 TVYKVTAMPTFFEP

-196 DTNYTYTEYVIE
+196 DTNYTYTEYVTE
-208 GFARF
+208 KFTRF

-247 CHFEAGIEG
+247 CHFAVDMPN
-256 ASLSFD
+256 ASLSYD
-262 DDSSAFVITPD
+262 EDSSAFVVTSD
-273 AENTVEFASLK
+273 DGAVAEFNSLTA
-284 SDNLTI
+284 DNMTI

-369 KTGMEVVANDVSIEL
+369 KTGMEVLANDVSIEL

-403 EYTNPTVLLPYGT
+403 AYTNPTVLLPYGT
-416 EQTDGGSLE
+416 EQTGSGSLE
-425 AGEKASWYVTGEDEQ
+425 ESEKASWYVTGEDEQ

-531 TVDGTVYN
+531 TIGGVTYNALTIVTHLDIAGLNGSYADGAYTLTVADGETAALGAVSTSGGVTITGDGTVN
-539 KLTAQTHL
+539 VSGAI
-547 STADMAVT
+547 TADVLTVRSGTALNVTNAGKAVT
-555 YDDVNGFTISV
+555 ANG
-566 AEGKTAEFTSLS
+566 
-578 GNKLVIAGKGKVSL
+578 
-592 TGSTLTTKALVVKS
+592 
-606 GALLSIQGVGT
+606 
-617 AIESSSI
+617 I
-624 LFEAGSDVTCLTTE
+624 LFEEGSNVALLTAD
-638 DSIKLR
+638 DSIVLH
-644 GTAKLFGKLYIADQ
+644 GNAQLFGTLLIKDK

-690 YAFGQFNGELRNAQ
+690 YAFGQFSGELRNAQ

-719 GDGERAGW
+719 GEGERAGW
-727 FVIDGSGRQD
+727 FIVDGSGRQD

-743 IKDAATMCVA
+743 ITAAATMEVA
-753 IVMPSLEGVTVEQQP
+753 IVMPSLEGVTVERQP
-768 TPTTTGKATTEDGE
+768 TPTTTGKATTEDGS

-787 VLSKE
+787 VLSAK
-792 NYAFEEKEN
+792 NYAFEEKTD

-813 AFDVTVDGERLTIDG
+813 SFDVTVEGERLTVDG
-828 TAYNKITAQTH
+828 TVYNPITASTH
-839 LSSADMAV
+839 LADGDMAV
-847 TYDDVNGYNLSVNE
+847 TYDDENGYNLSVNE

-873 KITLSGKGALKLTAA
+873 KITLSGKGALTLTAA

-902 TLNIIATMHN
+902 TLKITATTFN

-919 TIAEGATVNVTA
+919 TIAEGAAVNVTA
-931 PGTTEYQNM
+931 PGTTSGQNM

-983 YLYIENFEVGIG
+983 YVYIENFEFGIG
-995 VWEGNAANGKLHLP
+995 VWDGNAANGKVHLP
-1009 GGATRSATEEGPDPN
+1009 GGAAKSATEKDPETN
-1024 LNTFGYYVG
+1024 LNTFGYYVD
-1033 DGQGEEDYII
+1033 DGQGGQKYLL
-1043 KCVNI
+1043 KCVN
-1048 ARNYLYFP
+1048 ASWDYFP
-1056 RVDVIIGQTA
+1056 RVDVVIGQTA

>member
-35 YGSWKGYYNTLIE
+35 YGSWKGYYNTLTR

-196 DTNYTYTEYVIE
+196 DTNYTYTEYVTE
-208 GFARF
+208 KFTRF

-247 CHFEAGIEG
+247 CHFAVDMPN
-256 ASLSFD
+256 ASFSFD

-357 SLTVRDQDSNTD
+357 ALTVRDQNGNTD
-369 KTGMEVVANDVSIEL
+369 MTGMEVVANDVSIEL

-390 TFESFTYGIGRFG
+390 TFESFTFGIGRFG
-403 EYTNPTVLLPYGT
+403 AYTNPTVLLPYGT
-416 EQTDGGSLE
+416 EQTGSGSLE

-524 PVDGERI
+524 PVEGERI
-531 TVDGTVYN
+531 TIGGVTYNALTIVTHLDIAGLNGSYADGAYTLTVADGKTAALGAVSTSGGVTITGDGTVN
-539 KLTAQTHL
+539 VSGAIAADVLTVR
-547 STADMAVT
+547 SGTALNVTNAGKAVT
-555 YDDVNGFTISV
+555 ANG
-566 AEGKTAEFTSLS
+566 
-578 GNKLVIAGKGKVSL
+578 
-592 TGSTLTTKALVVKS
+592 
-606 GALLSIQGVGT
+606 
-617 AIESSSI
+617 I
-624 LFEAGSDVTCLTTE
+624 LFEEGSNVALLTAD
-638 DSIKLR
+638 DSIVLR
-644 GTAKLFGKLYIADQ
+644 GNAQLFGTLLIKDK

-667 NIPVDGVT
+667 NIQVDGVI

-690 YAFGQFNGELRNAQ
+690 YAFGQFVGDLRNAQ

-712 AKSSGDL
+712 EKSSGDL

-743 IKDAATMCVA
+743 ITAAAAMVE

-813 AFDVTVDGERLTIDG
+813 SFDVTVEGERLTVDG
-828 TAYNKITAQTH
+828 TVYNPITASTH
-839 LSSADMAV
+839 LASGDMAV

-873 KITLSGKGALKLTAA
+873 KITLGGKGALKLTAA

-902 TLNIIATMHN
+902 TLNITATMHN

-983 YLYIENFEVGIG
+983 YVYIENFEVGIG
-995 VWEGNAANGKLHLP
+995 VWEGNAANGKVHLP
-1009 GGATRSATEEGPDPN
+1009 GGAAKSATEKDPETN
-1024 LNTFGYYVG
+1024 LNTFGYYVD
-1033 DGQGEEDYII
+1033 DGQGGQKYLL
-1043 KCVNI
+1043 KCVN
-1048 ARNYLYFP
+1048 ASWDYFP
-1056 RVDVIIGQTA
+1056 RVDVVIGQTA

>member
-127 VSYTWQPEK
+127 ISYTYQPEK

-165 TVYKVTAMPTFFKP
+165 TVYKVTAMPTFFES

-196 DTNYTYTEYVIE
+196 DTNYTYTEYVTE
-208 GFARF
+208 KFTRF
-213 DYAEPKITIKKPLVA
+213 DYAEPKVTVKKPLVA
-228 ELAYKLVGAD
+228 QLAYKLVGAD

-247 CHFEAGIEG
+247 CHFKSGIEG

-357 SLTVRDQDSNTD
+357 ALTVRDQDGNTD
-369 KTGMEVVANDVSIEL
+369 KTGMEILANDVSIEL

-465 ESMYTVVKAPTA
+465 ESMYTVVKTPTA
-477 TEEGLATA
+477 TETGLAVA
-485 EGMDDVILPVLG
+485 DGMDDVILPVLG

-531 TVDGTVYN
+531 TIGGVTYNALTIATHLDIAGLSGSYADGAYTLTVADGETAALGAVSTSGGVTITGDGTVN
-539 KLTAQTHL
+539 V
-547 STADMAVT
+547 SGEITADVLTVRSGTALNVTNAGKAVT
-555 YDDVNGFTISV
+555 ANG
-566 AEGKTAEFTSLS
+566 
-578 GNKLVIAGKGKVSL
+578 
-592 TGSTLTTKALVVKS
+592 
-606 GALLSIQGVGT
+606 
-617 AIESSSI
+617 I
-624 LFEAGSDVTCLTTE
+624 LFEEGSNVALLTAD
-638 DSIKLR
+638 DSIVLH
-644 GTAKLFGKLYIADQ
+644 GNAQLFGTLLIKDK

-727 FVIDGSGRQD
+727 FVIDGSGRHD

-743 IKDAATMCVA
+743 IALGATAMVA

-768 TPTTTGKATTEDGE
+768 TPTTTGNATTEDGE

-792 NYAFEEKEN
+792 NYAFEEKTD
-801 NVVTFTHYETAI
+801 NVVTFTHYKTAI
-813 AFDVTVDGERLTIDG
+813 SFDVTVEGERLTVDG
-828 TAYNKITAQTH
+828 TVYNPLTASTH
-839 LSSADMAV
+839 LASGDMAV
-847 TYDDVNGYNLSVNE
+847 SYADGVYTFTVAE
-861 GSEVT
+861 GKTAE
-866 FGNMKAD
+866 FGKISGKA
-873 KITLSGKGALKLTAA
+873 LVLGGKGALKLTAA

-902 TLNIIATMHN
+902 TLNITATMHN

-931 PGTTEYQNM
+931 PGTTKNMNM

-983 YLYIENFEVGIG
+983 YVYIENFEVGIG
-995 VWEGNAANGKLHLP
+995 VWDGNAANGKVHLP
-1009 GGATRSATEEGPDPN
+1009 GGAAKSATEKVPETN
-1024 LNTFGYYVG
+1024 LNTFGYYVD
-1033 DGQGEEDYII
+1033 DGQGGQKYLL
-1043 KCVNI
+1043 KCVN
-1048 ARNYLYFP
+1048 AAQDSFW
-1056 RVDVIIGQTA
+1056 RVDVVIGQTA

>member
-35 YGSWKGYYNTLIE
+35 YGSWKGYYDTLIR

-165 TVYKVTAMPTFFKP
+165 TVYKVTAMPTFFEP

-196 DTNYTYTEYVIE
+196 DTNYTYTEYVTE
-208 GFARF
+208 KFTRF

-247 CHFEAGIEG
+247 CYFAVDMPN
-256 ASLSFD
+256 ASLSYD
-262 DDSSAFVITPD
+262 DDSSAFVITSD
-273 AENTVEFASLK
+273 DGAVAEFNSLIA
-284 SDNLTI
+284 DNMTI

-336 DVTCLTSENGIML
+336 DVTCLTSANGIML

-357 SLTVRDQDSNTD
+357 ALTVRDQNGDTD
-369 KTGMEVVANDVSIEL
+369 MTGMEVVANDVSIEL

-403 EYTNPTVLLPYGT
+403 SYTNPTVLLPYGT
-416 EQTDGGSLE
+416 EQTGSGSLE
-425 AGEKASWYVTGEDEQ
+425 ESEKASWYVTGEDEQ
-440 THKILVMKNITA
+440 THKILVMKKITA

-531 TVDGTVYN
+531 TIGGVTYNALTIVTHLDIAGLSGSYADGAYTLTVADGETAALGAVSTSGGVTITGDGTVN
-539 KLTAQTHL
+539 V
-547 STADMAVT
+547 SGEITADVLTVRSGTALNVTNAGKAVT
-555 YDDVNGFTISV
+555 ANG
-566 AEGKTAEFTSLS
+566 
-578 GNKLVIAGKGKVSL
+578 
-592 TGSTLTTKALVVKS
+592 
-606 GALLSIQGVGT
+606 
-617 AIESSSI
+617 I
-624 LFEAGSDVTCLTTE
+624 LFEEGSNVALLTAD
-638 DSIKLR
+638 DSIVLH
-644 GTAKLFGKLYIADQ
+644 GNAQLFGTLLIKDK
-658 DGDRDKTAV
+658 DDNTDKTAV

-690 YAFGQFNGELRNAQ
+690 YAFGQFSGELRNAQ

-712 AKSSGDL
+712 AKSSGDF
-719 GDGERAGW
+719 GEGERAGW
-727 FVIDGSGRQD
+727 FIVDGSGRQD

-743 IKDAATMCVA
+743 ITAAATMEVA

-768 TPTTTGKATTEDGE
+768 TPTTTGKATTEDGS
-782 TIVLP
+782 TIDLP
-787 VLSKE
+787 VLSAE
-792 NYAFEEKEN
+792 NYAFEEKTD

-813 AFDVTVDGERLTIDG
+813 SFDVTVEGERLTVDG
-828 TAYNKITAQTH
+828 TVYNKITAQTH

-861 GSEVT
+861 GSNVT

-873 KITLSGKGALKLTAA
+873 KITLSGKGALTLTAA

-902 TLNIIATMHN
+902 TLNITATTHS

-919 TIAEGATVNVTA
+919 TIAEGAAGNVTA
-931 PGTTEYQNM
+931 PGTTSGLNM

-995 VWEGNAANGKLHLP
+995 VWEGNAANGKVHLP
-1009 GGATRSATEEGPDPN
+1009 DGAAKSAIEKDPGTN
-1024 LNTFGYYVG
+1024 LNTFGYYVD
-1033 DGQGEEDYII
+1033 DGQGGQKYLL
-1043 KCVNI
+1043 KCVN
-1048 ARNYLYFP
+1048 ASWDYFY
-1056 RVDVIIGQTA
+1056 RVDVVIGQTA

>member
-1 MSKLKISRRMITLIV
+1 MNKPKMSLKLIKIIV
-16 GIACAVIAV
+16 GIACGVI
-25 VVALSLMLGS
+25 VVAVALGVMLGS
-35 YGSWKGYYNTLIE
+35 YGNWRGYYDRLMA

-55 LDSLPLE
+55 LESLPLE

-165 TVYKVTAMPTFFKP
+165 TVYKVTAIPTFFKP

-196 DTNYTYTEYVIE
+196 DTNYTYTEYVTE

-228 ELAYKLVGAD
+228 ELAYKLVSAD

-247 CHFEAGIEG
+247 CHFAVDMPN
-256 ASLSFD
+256 ASLSYD

-326 ATSLMFEAGS
+326 ATSLMLEAGS
-336 DVTCLTSENGIML
+336 DVTCLTSANGIML

-357 SLTVRDQDSNTD
+357 ALTVRDQNGDTD
-369 KTGMEVVANDVSIEL
+369 MTGMEVVANDVSIEL

-390 TFESFTYGIGRFG
+390 TFESFTFGIGRFG

-416 EQTDGGSLE
+416 EQTGSGSLE
-425 AGEKASWYVTGEDEQ
+425 ESERASWYVTGEDEQ

-531 TVDGTVYN
+531 TIGGVTYN
-539 KLTAQTHL
+539 ALTIATHL
-547 STADMAVT
+547 DIAGLNGSYADGAYTLTVADGETAALGAVSTSGGVTITGDGKVNVSGAIAADVLTVRSGTALNVTNAGKAVT
-555 YDDVNGFTISV
+555 ANG
-566 AEGKTAEFTSLS
+566 
-578 GNKLVIAGKGKVSL
+578 
-592 TGSTLTTKALVVKS
+592 
-606 GALLSIQGVGT
+606 
-617 AIESSSI
+617 I
-624 LFEAGSDVTCLTTE
+624 LFEEGSNVALLTAD
-638 DSIKLR
+638 DSIVLH
-644 GTAKLFGKLYIADQ
+644 GNAQLFGTLLIKDK
-658 DGDRDKTAV
+658 DGDKDKTAV

-719 GDGERAGW
+719 GEGERAGW
-727 FVIDGSGRQD
+727 FIIDGSGSQD

-743 IKDAATMCVA
+743 ITADATMCVA

-768 TPTTTGKATTEDGE
+768 TPTTTGKATTEDGS
-782 TIVLP
+782 TIDLP
-787 VLSKE
+787 VLSAE
-792 NYAFEEKEN
+792 NYAFEEKTD

-813 AFDVTVDGERLTIDG
+813 SFDVTVEGERLTVDG
-828 TAYNKITAQTH
+828 TVYNPITASTH
-839 LSSADMAV
+839 LADGDMAV
-847 TYDDVNGYNLSVNE
+847 SYADGVYTFTVAE
-861 GSEVT
+861 GKTAE
-866 FGNMKAD
+866 FG
-873 KITLSGKGALKLTAA
+873 KISGKAL
-888 NNALTTTDLVVSDG
+888 ALDGKGTLLLKSTSNVLVVDELTVSSG
-902 TLNIIATMHN
+902 TLNVEA
-912 AIVTENM
+912 
-919 TIAEGATVNVTA
+919 
-931 PGTTEYQNM
+931 
-940 LIFNGN
+940 
-946 IVINGTLS
+946 LS
-954 AVNTGA
+954 AAV
-960 NGSTAITLNK
+960 IVYE
-970 ATALMDITIGENA
+970 IGRA
-983 YLYIENFEVGIG
+983 HV
-995 VWEGNAANGKLHLP
+995 
-1009 GGATRSATEEGPDPN
+1009 
-1024 LNTFGYYVG
+1024 
-1033 DGQGEEDYII
+1033 
-1043 KCVNI
+1043 
-1048 ARNYLYFP
+1048 
-1056 RVDVIIGQTA
+1056 

>member
-35 YGSWKGYYNTLIE
+35 YGNWRGYYDRLMA

-165 TVYKVTAMPTFFKP
+165 TVYKVTAMPTFFEP

-196 DTNYTYTEYVIE
+196 DTNYTYTEYVTE

-238 AEIEVNNVN
+238 AKIEVNNVN
-247 CHFEAGIEG
+247 CHFAVDMPN
-256 ASLSFD
+256 ASLSYD
-262 DDSSAFVITPD
+262 DDSSAFVITSD
-273 AENTVEFASLK
+273 DGAVAEFNSLTA
-284 SDNLTI
+284 DNMTI

-336 DVTCLTSENGIML
+336 DVTCLTSANGIML

-357 SLTVRDQDSNTD
+357 ALTVRDQNGDTD
-369 KTGMEVVANDVSIEL
+369 MTGMEVVANDVSIEL
-384 AETSSV
+384 AETSCV
-390 TFESFTYGIGRFG
+390 TFESFTFGIGRFG
-403 EYTNPTVLLPYGT
+403 AYTNPTVLLPYGT
-416 EQTDGGSLE
+416 EQTGSGSLE

-452 GSFCNASEKVMDY
+452 GSFCNASEKIMDY

-531 TVDGTVYN
+531 TIGGVTYNALTIVTHLDIAGLSGSYADGAYTLTVADGETAALGAVSTSGGVTITGDGTVN
-539 KLTAQTHL
+539 V
-547 STADMAVT
+547 SGEITADVLTVRSGTALNVTNAGKAVT
-555 YDDVNGFTISV
+555 ANG
-566 AEGKTAEFTSLS
+566 
-578 GNKLVIAGKGKVSL
+578 
-592 TGSTLTTKALVVKS
+592 
-606 GALLSIQGVGT
+606 
-617 AIESSSI
+617 I
-624 LFEAGSDVTCLTTE
+624 LFEEGSNVALLTAE
-638 DSIKLR
+638 DSIVLR
-644 GTAKLFGKLYIADQ
+644 GNAQLFGTLLIKDK

-743 IKDAATMCVA
+743 ITAAAAMVE

-813 AFDVTVDGERLTIDG
+813 SFDKTVEGERITVDGTVYNPLTAAMHLADG
-828 TAYNKITAQTH
+828 
-839 LSSADMAV
+839 DMAV
-847 TYDDVNGYNLSVNE
+847 SYADGVYTFTVAE
-861 GSEVT
+861 GKTAE
-866 FGNMKAD
+866 FGKISGKALALD
-873 KITLSGKGALKLTAA
+873 GKGTLSLAA
-888 NNALTTTDLVVSDG
+888 ASNVLVVDELTVNAG
-902 TLNIIATMHN
+902 ILNIEASASAM
-912 AIVTENM
+912 VLDNM
-919 TIAEGATVNVTA
+919 TIAEGAAVNVTA
-931 PGTTEYQNM
+931 PTAPTDNM
-940 LIFNGN
+940 IALNN
-946 IVINGTLS
+946 RIVIDGTLTCVNESDVNKVTAIYATNTNGT
-954 AVNTGA
+954 
-960 NGSTAITLNK
+960 
-970 ATALMDITIGENA
+970 MDITVGRNGHVLIR
-983 YLYIENFEVGIG
+983 NFEVTFGIFSQG
-995 VWEGNAANGKLHLP
+995 VPKGMIHLP
-1009 GGATRSATEEGPDPN
+1009 AGTVAAEIEKDESGS
-1024 LNTFGYYVG
+1024 LNNWGYYID
-1033 DGQGEEDYII
+1033 DGGEKDWLLRYESTSWTWYSNVDTD
-1043 KCVNI
+1043 I
-1048 ARNYLYFP
+1048 A
-1056 RVDVIIGQTA
+1056 AE

>member
-16 GIACAVIAV
+16 GIGCAVIAV

-35 YGSWKGYYNTLIE
+35 YGSWKGYYDRLMA

-55 LDSLPLE
+55 LESLPLE

-165 TVYKVTAMPTFFKP
+165 TVYKVTAMPTFFEP

-191 LPLLN
+191 LPRLN
-196 DTNYTYTEYVIE
+196 DTNYTYTEYVTE
-208 GFARF
+208 KFTRF

-247 CHFEAGIEG
+247 CHFAVDMPN
-256 ASLSFD
+256 ASFSFD

-290 AGTGTVRISG
+290 AGSGKVSLTGSTL
-300 TTLKTGALTVKS
+300 TTKVLVVKS
-312 GATLVVQDCGSAID
+312 GASLSIQGVGTAIE
-326 ATSLMFEAGS
+326 SSSILFEAGS
-336 DVTCLTSENGIML
+336 DVTCLTTEDSIKL
-349 RGNAKLFG
+349 RGTAKLFG
-357 SLTVRDQDSNTD
+357 TLLIKDKDGNTD
-369 KTGMEVVANDVSIEL
+369 KTAVNIPVDGVTIEL
-384 AETSSV
+384 ARSSRI
-390 TFESFTYGIGRFG
+390 TIDSFTYAFG
-403 EYTNPTVLLPYGT
+403 QFSGELRNAQVLMPYGT
-416 EQTDGGSLE
+416 FAKLSGDLGEGERAGWFIVDGSDRQDIMTL
-425 AGEKASWYVTGEDEQ
+425 
-440 THKILVMKNITA
+440 KNITDA
-452 GSFCNASEKVMDY
+452 ATMKVAIVMPSLEGVTVEQQPTPTTTGKATTEDGSTIV
-465 ESMYTVVKAPTA
+465 
-477 TEEGLATA
+477 
-485 EGMDDVILPVLG
+485 LPVLSA
-497 KENYTFAEEANN
+497 KNYAFEEKTDN
-509 VVAFTHNDTKLVIRV
+509 VVTFTHYETAISFDVT
-524 PVDGERI
+524 VDGERLTI
-531 TVDGTVYN
+531 DGTAYN

-592 TGSTLTTKALVVKS
+592 TGSTLTAESLTVRG
-606 GALLSIQGVGT
+606 GASLSIQGVGT
-617 AIESSSI
+617 AINAASV
-624 LFEAGSDVTCLTTE
+624 LFEADSDVTCLTSE
-638 DSIKLR
+638 NGIMLR
-644 GTAKLFGKLYIADQ
+644 GNAKLFGTLTVRDQ
-658 DGDRDKTAV
+658 NGNTDKTGMEVLANDV
-667 NIPVDGVT
+667 S
-675 IELARSSRITIDSFT
+675 IELAETSSVTFESFT
-690 YAFGQFNGELRNAQ
+690 YGIGRFGAYTNPT
-704 VLMPYGTF
+704 VLLPYGTEQTD
-712 AKSSGDL
+712 SGSL
-719 GDGERAGW
+719 EAGEKASWYVTGEDEQTHKIL
-727 FVIDGSGRQD
+727 V
-737 IMTLKN
+737 MKN
-743 IKDAATMCVA
+743 ITEGSFCNASEKVMDYESVYTVVKAPTATETGLAVA
-753 IVMPSLEGVTVEQQP
+753 DDMDDVI
-768 TPTTTGKATTEDGE
+768 
-782 TIVLP
+782 LP
-787 VLSKE
+787 VLSKAE
-792 NYAFEEKEN
+792 YAFTEGEN
-801 NVVTFTHYETAI
+801 NVVTFTHYKTGLS
-813 AFDVTVDGERLTIDG
+813 FDVTVEGERLTVDG
-828 TAYNKITAQTH
+828 TVYNKITAQTH

-847 TYDDVNGYNLSVNE
+847 TYDDENGYNLSVNE

-873 KITLSGKGALKLTAA
+873 KITLSGKGALTLTAA

-902 TLNIIATMHN
+902 TLNITATTHS

-919 TIAEGATVNVTA
+919 TIAEGAAVNVTA
-931 PGTTEYQNM
+931 PGTTSGLNM

-960 NGSTAITLNK
+960 NGSTAITPNK
-970 ATALMDITIGENA
+970 STALMDITIGENA
-983 YLYIENFEVGIG
+983 YVHIENFEVGIG

>member
-1 MSKLKISRRMITLIV
+1 MITLIV

-25 VVALSLMLGS
+25 VVALSVMLGS
-35 YGSWKGYYNTLIE
+35 YGSWKGYYNTLTR

-127 VSYTWQPEK
+127 ISYTYQPEK

-165 TVYKVTAMPTFFKP
+165 TVYKVTAMPTFFEP

-196 DTNYTYTEYVIE
+196 DTNYTYTEYVTE

-213 DYAEPKITIKKPLVA
+213 DYAEPKVTVKKPLVA
-228 ELAYKLVGAD
+228 QLAYKLVGAD

-247 CHFEAGIEG
+247 CHFKSGIEG

-273 AENTVEFASLK
+273 AENTVEFASLKLK

-336 DVTCLTSENGIML
+336 DVTCLTSANGIML

-357 SLTVRDQDSNTD
+357 ALTVRDQNGNTD
-369 KTGMEVVANDVSIEL
+369 MTGMEVVANDVSIEL

-390 TFESFTYGIGRFG
+390 TFDSFTFGIGRFG
-403 EYTNPTVLLPYGT
+403 DYTNPVIMLPYGT
-416 EQTDGGSLE
+416 EQTDGGSLGE
-425 AGEKASWYVTGEDEQ
+425 GEKESWYVTGEDEQ

-452 GSFCNASEKVMDY
+452 GSFCNASAKVMDY
-465 ESMYTVVKAPTA
+465 ESIYTVVKAPTA

-524 PVDGERI
+524 PVEGERITISGVRYNPLTIVTHLDIAGLNGSYADGAYTLTVADGETAQLSGLSAAVDI
-531 TVDGTVYN
+531 TVDGTGTLEVSGSTVSVN
-539 KLTAQTHL
+539 VLT
-547 STADMAVT
+547 VR
-555 YDDVNGFTISV
+555 
-566 AEGKTAEFTSLS
+566 S
-578 GNKLVIAGKGKVSL
+578 GAKLVVQDC
-592 TGSTLTTKALVVKS
+592 TKAITANGGLV
-606 GALLSIQGVGT
+606 
-617 AIESSSI
+617 
-624 LFEAGSDVTCLTTE
+624 FEENSDVTLITTD
-638 DSIKLR
+638 DSIVLR
-644 GTAKLFGKLYIADQ
+644 GNAQLFGTLLIKDK
-658 DGDRDKTAV
+658 DGDTDKTAV
-667 NIPVDGVT
+667 NIPVDGVI

-712 AKSSGDL
+712 EKSSGDL
-719 GDGERAGW
+719 GEGERAGW
-727 FVIDGSGRQD
+727 FIVDGSGRQD

-743 IKDAATMCVA
+743 ITAAAAMVA

-768 TPTTTGKATTEDGE
+768 TPTTTGKATTEDGS

-787 VLSKE
+787 VLSAE
-792 NYAFEEKEN
+792 NYAFEEKTD

-813 AFDVTVDGERLTIDG
+813 SFDVTVEGERLTVDG
-828 TAYNKITAQTH
+828 TVYNPITASTH
-839 LSSADMAV
+839 LASGDMAV
-847 TYDDVNGYNLSVNE
+847 TYDDENGYNLSVNE
-861 GSEVT
+861 GSKVT

-873 KITLSGKGALKLTAA
+873 KITLSGKGALNLTAA

-902 TLNIIATMHN
+902 TLNITATTYN

-919 TIAEGATVNVTA
+919 TIAEGAAVNVTA
-931 PGTTEYQNM
+931 PGTTSGLNM

-995 VWEGNAANGKLHLP
+995 VWEGNAANGKVHLP
-1009 GGATRSATEEGPDPN
+1009 GGAAKSATEKNPETN
-1024 LNTFGYYVG
+1024 LNTFGYYVD
-1033 DGQGEEDYII
+1033 DGQGGQKYLL
-1043 KCVNI
+1043 KCVN
-1048 ARNYLYFP
+1048 ASWDYFY
-1056 RVDVIIGQTA
+1056 RVDVVIGQTA